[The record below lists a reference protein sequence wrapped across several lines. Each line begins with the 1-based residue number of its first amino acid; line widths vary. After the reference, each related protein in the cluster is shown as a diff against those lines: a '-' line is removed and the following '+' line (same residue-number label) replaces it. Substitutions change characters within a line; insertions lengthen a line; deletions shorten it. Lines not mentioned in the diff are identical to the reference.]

1 MKKIF
6 LLLLSV
12 SVAFVGGGSAKAS
25 VSTKMLTADVHPL
38 TVQDPDTVARDL
50 SDLED
55 VIPASATTQAQDTAY
70 YGAARQKNFNALRF
84 VLDSRHRFKGD
95 RYVHGD
101 FWNNTFIDMGGG
113 VGGFYHNT
121 NAASFTPTLSLRLGV
136 GKVISPMVSFR
147 LGFEK
152 AWAYSHASTTV
163 YNTNQYNSY
172 GGYVD
177 FLYNFSNYLL
187 GYRPERPFNVSG
199 ILGLGVQTA
208 SLHSWNNAD
217 MTAVGAST
225 SGAALDG
232 HVGVQFKFFASPYAS
247 IALEPY
253 FKVATKK
260 LNLLANPGYS
270 DPDFSYGVNFAY
282 QWNFAKQLSY
292 MANAGIFQKH
302 FNNQKR
308 YMLDNGQ
315 LQHLRYPM
323 FFDYSFGPMYV
334 GKSYNLSLRNTRG
347 FDALAAVGW
356 WLAPAAGVRAGV
368 HVTNGDW
375 KQGSIGNDDTKSLI
389 GTRGV
394 NVDFLFNPFGF
405 KRHYNWDAPVGM
417 NLLAGYEFGGMKKTA
432 ASLLGSYEGNYTAF
446 RFGGQ
451 LWMKLTNDLRLTL
464 EPTYMQTEHY
474 NGNLDRERYDEYAVK
489 LGLSL
494 LFRDKGIRNY
504 RNVESDSVLNT
515 VQRGYFLGLGLGWN
529 NTVWDWRFKG
539 YQHDLLKNA
548 VLFGGY
554 RFNKIHGI
562 RLQAEWMK
570 EAQAFFDSY
579 GSGIEKYTYNNYLLS
594 TDYQINLFNAMAG
607 YDPLRRWNV
616 YMYAGPTLLLG
627 DGGAAFAANVGGM
640 VTYNITPNLSL
651 FYSHTVYRMP
661 KTRYP
666 HHMVYTRDGIFTN
679 NLNVGI
685 MYNFDR
691 DNNIFAAASQR
702 RFFFEYGF
710 GPAYTGRTPLR
721 FRNTRGFDA
730 NASIGWWFSSAFALR
745 GGVHVTNADWQT
757 TQYANE
763 DTKLLV
769 GTRGI
774 AADLL
779 INPLGFVKDYNW
791 EMPFGF
797 NLVGGYEFGQGKRT
811 MTPYADSFEGN
822 YTALRGGVQLWAR
835 LANGLRFTLEPMVSS
850 VKLKGVNGYNYNE
863 YALKAGVA
871 VLFKR
876 QAERNYPD
884 VPSDEVR
891 NIPKKGYFLG
901 VGMGWSNTIWDWR
914 FSGYQH
920 GVLKNA
926 TIFGGYHFNELHG
939 IRLQSEWMREKIAF
953 PNYASQ
959 VKLKPNNYLLS
970 LDYQFNLYNYMAG
983 YDPSCRWN
991 VYLYGGPTLAVGDGG
1006 TKLAANVGGMVTYNL
1021 TPDVSLFYSH
1031 TIYRFN
1037 KHYYPTS
1044 LVYTRDGTYTNNLN
1058 VGIMYNFDR
1067 DNNIFAAASQRRFFF
1082 EYGFGPAYT
1091 GRTPLRFRNT
1101 RGFDANASI
1110 GWWFSSAFAL
1120 RGGVHV
1126 TNADW
1131 QTTQYANEDTKLLVG
1146 TRGIAAD
1153 LLINPLGFVKDYNWE
1168 MPFGFNLVGGYEFGQ
1183 GKRTM
1188 TPYADSF
1195 EGNYTALR
1203 GGVQLWARLANGLRF
1218 TLEPMV
1224 SSVKLKGVNGYNYNE
1239 YALKAGVAV
1248 LFKRQAER
1256 NYPDVPSDE
1265 VRNIP
1270 KKGYFL
1276 GVGMGWSNTI
1286 WDWRFSGYQH
1296 GVLKNATIF
1305 GGYHF
1310 NELHGIRLQS
1320 EWMREKIAF
1329 PNYASQV
1336 KLKPN
1341 NYLLS
1346 LDYQFNLYNYMAGYD
1361 PSCRWNVYLYGGPT
1375 LAVGDGGTKLAAN
1388 VGGMVTYN
1396 LTPDVSLFYS
1406 HTIYRFNKHYYPT
1419 SLVYTRDGTYTN
1431 NLNIGV
1437 MYSFDAFSN
1446 FLIRDDEGNPMRRPL
1461 FLEYGIG
1468 PTFMGKTPLK
1478 GFKTTGFDSKF
1489 LVGWWA
1495 NSAVGVRGGAHV
1507 TNANW
1512 EKGSFM
1518 GDDVTLLFGTRGALF
1533 DLLINP
1539 LGFVSHYDWNSPLG
1553 FNVFGGYEIG
1563 HAKKTS
1569 AGFVNTFEGNYHTFR
1584 VGGQLW
1590 AKLTND
1596 LRLTFEPTF
1605 SAIKLSAP
1613 DDNRH
1618 NQFALNVGVSMLMRS
1633 KKFRDYDETLP
1644 EEKRYNL
1651 PLQGFFVGGGFGW
1664 NNTIWRWK
1672 FSSQKGDLLKNA
1684 MAFAG
1689 YNFSTVH
1696 GVRVQGE
1703 WMREKMDNNEGAG
1716 IYTEHFNNVLVS
1728 FDYQLNALN
1737 AISGFDPARR
1747 WNVYFYG
1754 GPTMLMGTGGFKGA
1768 LNVGGQV
1775 GYSINRNLSLFYSH
1789 TVYRMPNGRYPH
1801 SQPFTKNGTF
1811 TNNLNIGLMYNFK

>member
-25 VSTKMLTADVHPL
+25 VSTKMLSADVHPL

-95 RYVHGD
+95 RYVRGD

-136 GKVISPMVSFR
+136 GKVVSPMVSFR

-375 KQGSIGNDDTKSLI
+375 KQGSIGNDDTKFLI

-432 ASLLGSYEGNYTAF
+432 ASLFGSYEGNYTAF

-515 VQRGYFLGLGLGWN
+515 VERGYFLGLGLGWN

-579 GSGIEKYTYNNYLLS
+579 GSGIEKFTYNNYLLS

-666 HHMVYTRDGIFTN
+666 HHMVYSRDGIFTN

-757 TQYANE
+757 TQYANK

-939 IRLQSEWMREKIAF
+939 
-953 PNYASQ
+953 
-959 VKLKPNNYLLS
+959 V
-970 LDYQFNLYNYMAG
+970 
-983 YDPSCRWN
+983 
-991 VYLYGGPTLAVGDGG
+991 
-1006 TKLAANVGGMVTYNL
+1006 
-1021 TPDVSLFYSH
+1021 
-1031 TIYRFN
+1031 
-1037 KHYYPTS
+1037 
-1044 LVYTRDGTYTNNLN
+1044 
-1058 VGIMYNFDR
+1058 
-1067 DNNIFAAASQRRFFF
+1067 
-1082 EYGFGPAYT
+1082 
-1091 GRTPLRFRNT
+1091 
-1101 RGFDANASI
+1101 
-1110 GWWFSSAFAL
+1110 
-1120 RGGVHV
+1120 
-1126 TNADW
+1126 
-1131 QTTQYANEDTKLLVG
+1131 
-1146 TRGIAAD
+1146 
-1153 LLINPLGFVKDYNWE
+1153 
-1168 MPFGFNLVGGYEFGQ
+1168 
-1183 GKRTM
+1183 
-1188 TPYADSF
+1188 
-1195 EGNYTALR
+1195 
-1203 GGVQLWARLANGLRF
+1203 
-1218 TLEPMV
+1218 
-1224 SSVKLKGVNGYNYNE
+1224 
-1239 YALKAGVAV
+1239 
-1248 LFKRQAER
+1248 
-1256 NYPDVPSDE
+1256 
-1265 VRNIP
+1265 
-1270 KKGYFL
+1270 
-1276 GVGMGWSNTI
+1276 
-1286 WDWRFSGYQH
+1286 
-1296 GVLKNATIF
+1296 
-1305 GGYHF
+1305 
-1310 NELHGIRLQS
+1310 RLQS

-1437 MYSFDAFSN
+1437 MYSFDAFRN

-1468 PTFMGKTPLK
+1468 PTFMSKTPLK

-1512 EKGSFM
+1512 DKGSFM

-1605 SAIKLSAP
+1605 SAIKLSAS

-1789 TVYRMPNGRYPH
+1789 TVYRMPAGRYPH

>member
-25 VSTKMLTADVHPL
+25 VSTKMLSADVHPL

-225 SGAALDG
+225 SGVALDG

-464 EPTYMQTEHY
+464 EPTYMQIEHY

-579 GSGIEKYTYNNYLLS
+579 GSGIEKFTYNNYLLS

-616 YMYAGPTLLLG
+616 YVYAGPTLLLG

-666 HHMVYTRDGIFTN
+666 HHMVYSRDGIFTN

-850 VKLKGVNGYNYNE
+850 VNLKGVNGYNYNE

-959 VKLKPNNYLLS
+959 
-970 LDYQFNLYNYMAG
+970 
-983 YDPSCRWN
+983 
-991 VYLYGGPTLAVGDGG
+991 
-1006 TKLAANVGGMVTYNL
+1006 
-1021 TPDVSLFYSH
+1021 
-1031 TIYRFN
+1031 
-1037 KHYYPTS
+1037 
-1044 LVYTRDGTYTNNLN
+1044 
-1058 VGIMYNFDR
+1058 
-1067 DNNIFAAASQRRFFF
+1067 
-1082 EYGFGPAYT
+1082 E
-1091 GRTPLRFRNT
+1091 
-1101 RGFDANASI
+1101 
-1110 GWWFSSAFAL
+1110 
-1120 RGGVHV
+1120 
-1126 TNADW
+1126 
-1131 QTTQYANEDTKLLVG
+1131 
-1146 TRGIAAD
+1146 
-1153 LLINPLGFVKDYNWE
+1153 
-1168 MPFGFNLVGGYEFGQ
+1168 
-1183 GKRTM
+1183 
-1188 TPYADSF
+1188 
-1195 EGNYTALR
+1195 
-1203 GGVQLWARLANGLRF
+1203 
-1218 TLEPMV
+1218 
-1224 SSVKLKGVNGYNYNE
+1224 
-1239 YALKAGVAV
+1239 
-1248 LFKRQAER
+1248 
-1256 NYPDVPSDE
+1256 
-1265 VRNIP
+1265 
-1270 KKGYFL
+1270 
-1276 GVGMGWSNTI
+1276 
-1286 WDWRFSGYQH
+1286 
-1296 GVLKNATIF
+1296 
-1305 GGYHF
+1305 
-1310 NELHGIRLQS
+1310 
-1320 EWMREKIAF
+1320 
-1329 PNYASQV
+1329 

-1437 MYSFDAFSN
+1437 MYSFDAFRN

-1468 PTFMGKTPLK
+1468 PTFMSKTPLK

-1512 EKGSFM
+1512 DKGSFM
-1518 GDDVTLLFGTRGALF
+1518 GDDVTLLIGTRGALF

-1605 SAIKLSAP
+1605 SAIKLSAS

-1768 LNVGGQV
+1768 LNIGGQV

-1789 TVYRMPNGRYPH
+1789 TVYRMPDGRYPH

>member
-25 VSTKMLTADVHPL
+25 VSTKMLSADVHPL

-50 SDLED
+50 SDLEA

-136 GKVISPMVSFR
+136 GKVVSPMVSFR

-432 ASLLGSYEGNYTAF
+432 ASLFGSYEGNYTAF

-464 EPTYMQTEHY
+464 EPTYMQIEHY

-570 EAQAFFDSY
+570 EAQAFFDSS
-579 GSGIEKYTYNNYLLS
+579 GSGIEKFTYNNYLLS
-594 TDYQINLFNAMAG
+594 TDYQINLFNVMAG

-616 YMYAGPTLLLG
+616 YVYVGPTLLLG

-666 HHMVYTRDGIFTN
+666 HHMVYARDGIF
-679 NLNVGI
+679 
-685 MYNFDR
+685 
-691 DNNIFAAASQR
+691 
-702 RFFFEYGF
+702 
-710 GPAYTGRTPLR
+710 
-721 FRNTRGFDA
+721 
-730 NASIGWWFSSAFALR
+730 
-745 GGVHVTNADWQT
+745 
-757 TQYANE
+757 
-763 DTKLLV
+763 
-769 GTRGI
+769 
-774 AADLL
+774 
-779 INPLGFVKDYNW
+779 
-791 EMPFGF
+791 
-797 NLVGGYEFGQGKRT
+797 
-811 MTPYADSFEGN
+811 
-822 YTALRGGVQLWAR
+822 
-835 LANGLRFTLEPMVSS
+835 
-850 VKLKGVNGYNYNE
+850 
-863 YALKAGVA
+863 
-871 VLFKR
+871 
-876 QAERNYPD
+876 
-884 VPSDEVR
+884 
-891 NIPKKGYFLG
+891 
-901 VGMGWSNTIWDWR
+901 
-914 FSGYQH
+914 
-920 GVLKNA
+920 
-926 TIFGGYHFNELHG
+926 
-939 IRLQSEWMREKIAF
+939 
-953 PNYASQ
+953 
-959 VKLKPNNYLLS
+959 
-970 LDYQFNLYNYMAG
+970 
-983 YDPSCRWN
+983 
-991 VYLYGGPTLAVGDGG
+991 
-1006 TKLAANVGGMVTYNL
+1006 
-1021 TPDVSLFYSH
+1021 
-1031 TIYRFN
+1031 
-1037 KHYYPTS
+1037 
-1044 LVYTRDGTYTNNLN
+1044 TNNLN

-1437 MYSFDAFSN
+1437 MYSFDAFRN

-1468 PTFMGKTPLK
+1468 PTFMSKTPLK

-1495 NSAVGVRGGAHV
+1495 NSAIGVRGGAHV

-1512 EKGSFM
+1512 DKGSFM
-1518 GDDVTLLFGTRGALF
+1518 GDDVTLLIGTRGALF

-1605 SAIKLSAP
+1605 SAIKLSAS

-1644 EEKRYNL
+1644 EEMRYNL

-1703 WMREKMDNNEGAG
+1703 WMREKLDNNEGAG

-1789 TVYRMPNGRYPH
+1789 TVYRMPDGRYPH

>member
-25 VSTKMLTADVHPL
+25 VSTKMLSADVHPL
-38 TVQDPDTVARDL
+38 TMQDPDTIARDL

-95 RYVHGD
+95 RYVRGD

-136 GKVISPMVSFR
+136 GKVVSPMVSFR

-570 EAQAFFDSY
+570 EAQAFFDSS
-579 GSGIEKYTYNNYLLS
+579 GSGIEKFTYNNYLLS

-616 YMYAGPTLLLG
+616 YVYVGPTLLLG

-835 LANGLRFTLEPMVSS
+835 LANGLRFTLEPMISS

-953 PNYASQ
+953 PGNGSLTAI
-959 VKLKPNNYLLS
+959 KPNNYLLS

-1218 TLEPMV
+1218 TLEPMI

-1329 PNYASQV
+1329 PGNGSLTAI
-1336 KLKPN
+1336 KPN

-1437 MYSFDAFSN
+1437 MYSFDAFRN

-1468 PTFMGKTPLK
+1468 PTFMSKTPLK

-1512 EKGSFM
+1512 DKGSFM
-1518 GDDVTLLFGTRGALF
+1518 GDDVTLLIGTRGVLF

-1569 AGFVNTFEGNYHTFR
+1569 AGFVSTFEGNYHTFR

-1596 LRLTFEPTF
+1596 LRLTLEPTF
-1605 SAIKLSAP
+1605 SAIKLSAS

-1789 TVYRMPNGRYPH
+1789 TVYRMPDGRYPH

>member
-25 VSTKMLTADVHPL
+25 VSTKMLSADVHPL
-38 TVQDPDTVARDL
+38 TMQDPDTVARDL

-95 RYVHGD
+95 RYVRGD

-136 GKVISPMVSFR
+136 GKVVSPMVSFR

-152 AWAYSHASTTV
+152 TWAYSHASTTV

-432 ASLLGSYEGNYTAF
+432 ASLFGSYEGNYTAF

-570 EAQAFFDSY
+570 EAQAFFNSY
-579 GSGIEKYTYNNYLLS
+579 GSGIEKFTYNNYLLS

-666 HHMVYTRDGIFTN
+666 HHMVYSRDGIF
-679 NLNVGI
+679 
-685 MYNFDR
+685 
-691 DNNIFAAASQR
+691 
-702 RFFFEYGF
+702 
-710 GPAYTGRTPLR
+710 
-721 FRNTRGFDA
+721 
-730 NASIGWWFSSAFALR
+730 
-745 GGVHVTNADWQT
+745 
-757 TQYANE
+757 
-763 DTKLLV
+763 
-769 GTRGI
+769 
-774 AADLL
+774 
-779 INPLGFVKDYNW
+779 
-791 EMPFGF
+791 
-797 NLVGGYEFGQGKRT
+797 
-811 MTPYADSFEGN
+811 
-822 YTALRGGVQLWAR
+822 
-835 LANGLRFTLEPMVSS
+835 
-850 VKLKGVNGYNYNE
+850 
-863 YALKAGVA
+863 
-871 VLFKR
+871 
-876 QAERNYPD
+876 
-884 VPSDEVR
+884 
-891 NIPKKGYFLG
+891 
-901 VGMGWSNTIWDWR
+901 
-914 FSGYQH
+914 
-920 GVLKNA
+920 
-926 TIFGGYHFNELHG
+926 
-939 IRLQSEWMREKIAF
+939 
-953 PNYASQ
+953 
-959 VKLKPNNYLLS
+959 
-970 LDYQFNLYNYMAG
+970 
-983 YDPSCRWN
+983 
-991 VYLYGGPTLAVGDGG
+991 
-1006 TKLAANVGGMVTYNL
+1006 
-1021 TPDVSLFYSH
+1021 
-1031 TIYRFN
+1031 
-1037 KHYYPTS
+1037 
-1044 LVYTRDGTYTNNLN
+1044 TNNLN

-1437 MYSFDAFSN
+1437 MYSFDAFRN

-1468 PTFMGKTPLK
+1468 PTFMSKTPLK

-1512 EKGSFM
+1512 DKGSFM
-1518 GDDVTLLFGTRGALF
+1518 GDDVTLLIGTRGALF

-1605 SAIKLSAP
+1605 SAIKLSAS

-1703 WMREKMDNNEGAG
+1703 WMREKLDNNEGAG

-1789 TVYRMPNGRYPH
+1789 TVYRMPAGRYPH

>member
-12 SVAFVGGGSAKAS
+12 SVAFVVGGSAKAS
-25 VSTKMLTADVHPL
+25 VSTKMLSADVHPL
-38 TVQDPDTVARDL
+38 TVQEPDTVARDL

-163 YNTNQYNSY
+163 YNTNQYNSH

-464 EPTYMQTEHY
+464 EPTYMQIEHY

-529 NTVWDWRFKG
+529 NTVWEWRFKG

-579 GSGIEKYTYNNYLLS
+579 GSGIEKFTYNNYLLS

-651 FYSHTVYRMP
+651 FYSHTIYRMP

-679 NLNVGI
+679 NLNVGV

-959 VKLKPNNYLLS
+959 EKLKPNNYLLS

-983 YDPSCRWN
+983 YDP
-991 VYLYGGPTLAVGDGG
+991 A
-1006 TKLAANVGGMVTYNL
+1006 
-1021 TPDVSLFYSH
+1021 
-1031 TIYRFN
+1031 
-1037 KHYYPTS
+1037 
-1044 LVYTRDGTYTNNLN
+1044 
-1058 VGIMYNFDR
+1058 
-1067 DNNIFAAASQRRFFF
+1067 
-1082 EYGFGPAYT
+1082 
-1091 GRTPLRFRNT
+1091 
-1101 RGFDANASI
+1101 
-1110 GWWFSSAFAL
+1110 
-1120 RGGVHV
+1120 
-1126 TNADW
+1126 
-1131 QTTQYANEDTKLLVG
+1131 
-1146 TRGIAAD
+1146 
-1153 LLINPLGFVKDYNWE
+1153 
-1168 MPFGFNLVGGYEFGQ
+1168 
-1183 GKRTM
+1183 
-1188 TPYADSF
+1188 
-1195 EGNYTALR
+1195 
-1203 GGVQLWARLANGLRF
+1203 
-1218 TLEPMV
+1218 
-1224 SSVKLKGVNGYNYNE
+1224 
-1239 YALKAGVAV
+1239 
-1248 LFKRQAER
+1248 
-1256 NYPDVPSDE
+1256 
-1265 VRNIP
+1265 
-1270 KKGYFL
+1270 
-1276 GVGMGWSNTI
+1276 
-1286 WDWRFSGYQH
+1286 
-1296 GVLKNATIF
+1296 
-1305 GGYHF
+1305 
-1310 NELHGIRLQS
+1310 
-1320 EWMREKIAF
+1320 
-1329 PNYASQV
+1329 
-1336 KLKPN
+1336 
-1341 NYLLS
+1341 
-1346 LDYQFNLYNYMAGYD
+1346 
-1361 PSCRWNVYLYGGPT
+1361 CRWNVYLYGGPT

-1437 MYSFDAFSN
+1437 MYSFDAFRN

-1468 PTFMGKTPLK
+1468 LTFMSKTPLK

-1605 SAIKLSAP
+1605 SAIKLSAS

-1633 KKFRDYDETLP
+1633 KKFRNYDETLP

-1728 FDYQLNALN
+1728 FNYQLNALN

-1768 LNVGGQV
+1768 LNIGGQV

-1789 TVYRMPNGRYPH
+1789 TVYRMPDGRYPH

>member
-25 VSTKMLTADVHPL
+25 VSTKMLSADVHPL

-95 RYVHGD
+95 RYVRGD

-136 GKVISPMVSFR
+136 GKVVSPMVSFR

-432 ASLLGSYEGNYTAF
+432 ASLFGSYEGNYTAF

-464 EPTYMQTEHY
+464 EPTYMQIEHY

-579 GSGIEKYTYNNYLLS
+579 GSGIEKFTYNNYLLS

-616 YMYAGPTLLLG
+616 YVYAGPTLLLG

-666 HHMVYTRDGIFTN
+666 HHMVYSRDGIF
-679 NLNVGI
+679 
-685 MYNFDR
+685 
-691 DNNIFAAASQR
+691 
-702 RFFFEYGF
+702 
-710 GPAYTGRTPLR
+710 
-721 FRNTRGFDA
+721 
-730 NASIGWWFSSAFALR
+730 
-745 GGVHVTNADWQT
+745 
-757 TQYANE
+757 
-763 DTKLLV
+763 
-769 GTRGI
+769 
-774 AADLL
+774 
-779 INPLGFVKDYNW
+779 
-791 EMPFGF
+791 
-797 NLVGGYEFGQGKRT
+797 
-811 MTPYADSFEGN
+811 
-822 YTALRGGVQLWAR
+822 
-835 LANGLRFTLEPMVSS
+835 
-850 VKLKGVNGYNYNE
+850 
-863 YALKAGVA
+863 
-871 VLFKR
+871 
-876 QAERNYPD
+876 
-884 VPSDEVR
+884 
-891 NIPKKGYFLG
+891 
-901 VGMGWSNTIWDWR
+901 
-914 FSGYQH
+914 
-920 GVLKNA
+920 
-926 TIFGGYHFNELHG
+926 
-939 IRLQSEWMREKIAF
+939 
-953 PNYASQ
+953 
-959 VKLKPNNYLLS
+959 
-970 LDYQFNLYNYMAG
+970 
-983 YDPSCRWN
+983 
-991 VYLYGGPTLAVGDGG
+991 
-1006 TKLAANVGGMVTYNL
+1006 
-1021 TPDVSLFYSH
+1021 
-1031 TIYRFN
+1031 
-1037 KHYYPTS
+1037 
-1044 LVYTRDGTYTNNLN
+1044 TNNLN

-1437 MYSFDAFSN
+1437 MYSFDAFRN

-1468 PTFMGKTPLK
+1468 PTFMSKTPLK

-1512 EKGSFM
+1512 DKGSFM

-1605 SAIKLSAP
+1605 SAIKLSAS

-1768 LNVGGQV
+1768 LNIGGQV

>member
-25 VSTKMLTADVHPL
+25 VSTKMLSADVHPL
-38 TVQDPDTVARDL
+38 TMQDPDTVARDL

-55 VIPASATTQAQDTAY
+55 VIPTSATTQAQDTAY

-95 RYVHGD
+95 RYVRGD

-136 GKVISPMVSFR
+136 GKVVSPMVSFR

-432 ASLLGSYEGNYTAF
+432 ASLFGSYEGNYTAF

-464 EPTYMQTEHY
+464 EPTYMQIEHY

-515 VQRGYFLGLGLGWN
+515 VERGYFLGLGLGWN

-570 EAQAFFDSY
+570 EAQAFFDSS
-579 GSGIEKYTYNNYLLS
+579 GSGIEKFTYNNYLLS

-616 YMYAGPTLLLG
+616 YVYAGPTLLLG

-666 HHMVYTRDGIFTN
+666 HHMVYSRDGIF
-679 NLNVGI
+679 
-685 MYNFDR
+685 
-691 DNNIFAAASQR
+691 
-702 RFFFEYGF
+702 
-710 GPAYTGRTPLR
+710 
-721 FRNTRGFDA
+721 
-730 NASIGWWFSSAFALR
+730 
-745 GGVHVTNADWQT
+745 
-757 TQYANE
+757 
-763 DTKLLV
+763 
-769 GTRGI
+769 
-774 AADLL
+774 
-779 INPLGFVKDYNW
+779 
-791 EMPFGF
+791 
-797 NLVGGYEFGQGKRT
+797 
-811 MTPYADSFEGN
+811 
-822 YTALRGGVQLWAR
+822 
-835 LANGLRFTLEPMVSS
+835 
-850 VKLKGVNGYNYNE
+850 
-863 YALKAGVA
+863 
-871 VLFKR
+871 
-876 QAERNYPD
+876 
-884 VPSDEVR
+884 
-891 NIPKKGYFLG
+891 
-901 VGMGWSNTIWDWR
+901 
-914 FSGYQH
+914 
-920 GVLKNA
+920 
-926 TIFGGYHFNELHG
+926 
-939 IRLQSEWMREKIAF
+939 
-953 PNYASQ
+953 
-959 VKLKPNNYLLS
+959 
-970 LDYQFNLYNYMAG
+970 
-983 YDPSCRWN
+983 
-991 VYLYGGPTLAVGDGG
+991 
-1006 TKLAANVGGMVTYNL
+1006 
-1021 TPDVSLFYSH
+1021 
-1031 TIYRFN
+1031 
-1037 KHYYPTS
+1037 
-1044 LVYTRDGTYTNNLN
+1044 TNNLN

-1437 MYSFDAFSN
+1437 MYSFDAFRN

-1468 PTFMGKTPLK
+1468 PTFMSKTPLK

-1495 NSAVGVRGGAHV
+1495 NSAVGIRGGAHV

-1512 EKGSFM
+1512 DKGSFM
-1518 GDDVTLLFGTRGALF
+1518 GDDVTLLIGTRGALF

-1605 SAIKLSAP
+1605 SAIKLSAS

-1789 TVYRMPNGRYPH
+1789 TVYRMPAGRYPH

>member
-25 VSTKMLTADVHPL
+25 VSTKMLSADVHPL

-95 RYVHGD
+95 RYVRGD

-464 EPTYMQTEHY
+464 EPTYMQIEHY

-579 GSGIEKYTYNNYLLS
+579 GSGIEKFTYNNYLLS

-616 YMYAGPTLLLG
+616 YVYAGPTLLLG

-666 HHMVYTRDGIFTN
+666 HHMVYSRDGIFTN

-774 AADLL
+774 TADLL

-811 MTPYADSFEGN
+811 MTPN
-822 YTALRGGVQLWAR
+822 
-835 LANGLRFTLEPMVSS
+835 
-850 VKLKGVNGYNYNE
+850 
-863 YALKAGVA
+863 
-871 VLFKR
+871 
-876 QAERNYPD
+876 
-884 VPSDEVR
+884 
-891 NIPKKGYFLG
+891 
-901 VGMGWSNTIWDWR
+901 
-914 FSGYQH
+914 
-920 GVLKNA
+920 
-926 TIFGGYHFNELHG
+926 
-939 IRLQSEWMREKIAF
+939 
-953 PNYASQ
+953 
-959 VKLKPNNYLLS
+959 
-970 LDYQFNLYNYMAG
+970 
-983 YDPSCRWN
+983 
-991 VYLYGGPTLAVGDGG
+991 
-1006 TKLAANVGGMVTYNL
+1006 
-1021 TPDVSLFYSH
+1021 
-1031 TIYRFN
+1031 
-1037 KHYYPTS
+1037 
-1044 LVYTRDGTYTNNLN
+1044 
-1058 VGIMYNFDR
+1058 
-1067 DNNIFAAASQRRFFF
+1067 
-1082 EYGFGPAYT
+1082 
-1091 GRTPLRFRNT
+1091 
-1101 RGFDANASI
+1101 
-1110 GWWFSSAFAL
+1110 
-1120 RGGVHV
+1120 
-1126 TNADW
+1126 
-1131 QTTQYANEDTKLLVG
+1131 
-1146 TRGIAAD
+1146 
-1153 LLINPLGFVKDYNWE
+1153 
-1168 MPFGFNLVGGYEFGQ
+1168 
-1183 GKRTM
+1183 
-1188 TPYADSF
+1188 ADSF

-1437 MYSFDAFSN
+1437 MYSFDAFRN

-1468 PTFMGKTPLK
+1468 PTFMSKTPLK

-1512 EKGSFM
+1512 DKGSFM
-1518 GDDVTLLFGTRGALF
+1518 GDDVTLLIGTRGALF

-1605 SAIKLSAP
+1605 SAIKLSAS

-1789 TVYRMPNGRYPH
+1789 TVYRMPAGRYPH

>member
-1 MKKIF
+1 
-6 LLLLSV
+6 
-12 SVAFVGGGSAKAS
+12 
-25 VSTKMLTADVHPL
+25 
-38 TVQDPDTVARDL
+38 
-50 SDLED
+50 
-55 VIPASATTQAQDTAY
+55 
-70 YGAARQKNFNALRF
+70 
-84 VLDSRHRFKGD
+84 
-95 RYVHGD
+95 
-101 FWNNTFIDMGGG
+101 
-113 VGGFYHNT
+113 
-121 NAASFTPTLSLRLGV
+121 
-136 GKVISPMVSFR
+136 
-147 LGFEK
+147 
-152 AWAYSHASTTV
+152 
-163 YNTNQYNSY
+163 
-172 GGYVD
+172 
-177 FLYNFSNYLL
+177 
-187 GYRPERPFNVSG
+187 
-199 ILGLGVQTA
+199 
-208 SLHSWNNAD
+208 
-217 MTAVGAST
+217 
-225 SGAALDG
+225 
-232 HVGVQFKFFASPYAS
+232 
-247 IALEPY
+247 
-253 FKVATKK
+253 
-260 LNLLANPGYS
+260 
-270 DPDFSYGVNFAY
+270 
-282 QWNFAKQLSY
+282 
-292 MANAGIFQKH
+292 
-302 FNNQKR
+302 
-308 YMLDNGQ
+308 
-315 LQHLRYPM
+315 
-323 FFDYSFGPMYV
+323 MYV

-375 KQGSIGNDDTKSLI
+375 KQGSIGNDDTKFLI

-405 KRHYNWDAPVGM
+405 KRHYNWDSPVGM

-432 ASLLGSYEGNYTAF
+432 ASLFGSYEGNYTAF

-579 GSGIEKYTYNNYLLS
+579 GSGIEKFTYNNYLLS

-953 PNYASQ
+953 PGNG
-959 VKLKPNNYLLS
+959 S
-970 LDYQFNLYNYMAG
+970 L
-983 YDPSCRWN
+983 
-991 VYLYGGPTLAVGDGG
+991 
-1006 TKLAANVGGMVTYNL
+1006 
-1021 TPDVSLFYSH
+1021 
-1031 TIYRFN
+1031 
-1037 KHYYPTS
+1037 
-1044 LVYTRDGTYTNNLN
+1044 
-1058 VGIMYNFDR
+1058 
-1067 DNNIFAAASQRRFFF
+1067 
-1082 EYGFGPAYT
+1082 
-1091 GRTPLRFRNT
+1091 
-1101 RGFDANASI
+1101 
-1110 GWWFSSAFAL
+1110 
-1120 RGGVHV
+1120 
-1126 TNADW
+1126 
-1131 QTTQYANEDTKLLVG
+1131 
-1146 TRGIAAD
+1146 
-1153 LLINPLGFVKDYNWE
+1153 
-1168 MPFGFNLVGGYEFGQ
+1168 
-1183 GKRTM
+1183 
-1188 TPYADSF
+1188 
-1195 EGNYTALR
+1195 TA
-1203 GGVQLWARLANGLRF
+1203 
-1218 TLEPMV
+1218 
-1224 SSVKLKGVNGYNYNE
+1224 
-1239 YALKAGVAV
+1239 
-1248 LFKRQAER
+1248 
-1256 NYPDVPSDE
+1256 
-1265 VRNIP
+1265 I
-1270 KKGYFL
+1270 
-1276 GVGMGWSNTI
+1276 
-1286 WDWRFSGYQH
+1286 
-1296 GVLKNATIF
+1296 
-1305 GGYHF
+1305 
-1310 NELHGIRLQS
+1310 
-1320 EWMREKIAF
+1320 
-1329 PNYASQV
+1329 
-1336 KLKPN
+1336 KPN

-1437 MYSFDAFSN
+1437 MYSFDAFRN

-1468 PTFMGKTPLK
+1468 PTFMSKTPLK

-1512 EKGSFM
+1512 DKGSFM
-1518 GDDVTLLFGTRGALF
+1518 GDDVTLLIGTRGALF

-1605 SAIKLSAP
+1605 SAIKLSAS

-1754 GPTMLMGTGGFKGA
+1754 GPMMLMGTGGFKGA

-1789 TVYRMPNGRYPH
+1789 TVYRMPAGRYPH

>member
-25 VSTKMLTADVHPL
+25 VSTKMLSADVHPL
-38 TVQDPDTVARDL
+38 TMQDPDTVARDL

-55 VIPASATTQAQDTAY
+55 VIPTSATTQAQDTAY

-95 RYVHGD
+95 RYVRGD

-121 NAASFTPTLSLRLGV
+121 NVASFTPTLSLRLGV

-432 ASLLGSYEGNYTAF
+432 ASLFGSYEGNYTAF

-579 GSGIEKYTYNNYLLS
+579 GSGIEKFTYNNYLLS

-651 FYSHTVYRMP
+651 FYSHTIYRMP

-863 YALKAGVA
+863 
-871 VLFKR
+871 
-876 QAERNYPD
+876 N
-884 VPSDEVR
+884 
-891 NIPKKGYFLG
+891 
-901 VGMGWSNTIWDWR
+901 
-914 FSGYQH
+914 
-920 GVLKNA
+920 
-926 TIFGGYHFNELHG
+926 
-939 IRLQSEWMREKIAF
+939 
-953 PNYASQ
+953 
-959 VKLKPNNYLLS
+959 
-970 LDYQFNLYNYMAG
+970 
-983 YDPSCRWN
+983 
-991 VYLYGGPTLAVGDGG
+991 
-1006 TKLAANVGGMVTYNL
+1006 
-1021 TPDVSLFYSH
+1021 
-1031 TIYRFN
+1031 
-1037 KHYYPTS
+1037 
-1044 LVYTRDGTYTNNLN
+1044 
-1058 VGIMYNFDR
+1058 
-1067 DNNIFAAASQRRFFF
+1067 
-1082 EYGFGPAYT
+1082 
-1091 GRTPLRFRNT
+1091 
-1101 RGFDANASI
+1101 
-1110 GWWFSSAFAL
+1110 
-1120 RGGVHV
+1120 
-1126 TNADW
+1126 
-1131 QTTQYANEDTKLLVG
+1131 
-1146 TRGIAAD
+1146 
-1153 LLINPLGFVKDYNWE
+1153 
-1168 MPFGFNLVGGYEFGQ
+1168 
-1183 GKRTM
+1183 
-1188 TPYADSF
+1188 
-1195 EGNYTALR
+1195 
-1203 GGVQLWARLANGLRF
+1203 
-1218 TLEPMV
+1218 
-1224 SSVKLKGVNGYNYNE
+1224 
-1239 YALKAGVAV
+1239 ALKAGVAV

-1437 MYSFDAFSN
+1437 MYSFDAFRN
-1446 FLIRDDEGNPMRRPL
+1446 FLIRDDEGNPMHRPL

-1468 PTFMGKTPLK
+1468 PTFMSKTPLK

-1512 EKGSFM
+1512 DKGSFM
-1518 GDDVTLLFGTRGALF
+1518 GDDVTLLIGTRGALF

-1605 SAIKLSAP
+1605 SAIKLSAS

-1703 WMREKMDNNEGAG
+1703 WMREKLDNNEGAG

-1789 TVYRMPNGRYPH
+1789 TVYRMPAGRYPH

>member
-12 SVAFVGGGSAKAS
+12 SVAFVGGGSANAS
-25 VSTKMLTADVHPL
+25 VSTKMLSADVHPL

-136 GKVISPMVSFR
+136 GKVVSPMVSFR

-464 EPTYMQTEHY
+464 EPTYMQIEHY

-529 NTVWDWRFKG
+529 NTVWEWRFKG

-570 EAQAFFDSY
+570 EAQAFFDSS
-579 GSGIEKYTYNNYLLS
+579 GSGIEKFTYNNYLLS

-651 FYSHTVYRMP
+651 FYSHTIYRMP

-679 NLNVGI
+679 NLNVG
-685 MYNFDR
+685 
-691 DNNIFAAASQR
+691 
-702 RFFFEYGF
+702 
-710 GPAYTGRTPLR
+710 
-721 FRNTRGFDA
+721 
-730 NASIGWWFSSAFALR
+730 
-745 GGVHVTNADWQT
+745 V
-757 TQYANE
+757 
-763 DTKLLV
+763 
-769 GTRGI
+769 
-774 AADLL
+774 
-779 INPLGFVKDYNW
+779 
-791 EMPFGF
+791 
-797 NLVGGYEFGQGKRT
+797 
-811 MTPYADSFEGN
+811 
-822 YTALRGGVQLWAR
+822 
-835 LANGLRFTLEPMVSS
+835 
-850 VKLKGVNGYNYNE
+850 
-863 YALKAGVA
+863 
-871 VLFKR
+871 
-876 QAERNYPD
+876 
-884 VPSDEVR
+884 
-891 NIPKKGYFLG
+891 
-901 VGMGWSNTIWDWR
+901 
-914 FSGYQH
+914 
-920 GVLKNA
+920 
-926 TIFGGYHFNELHG
+926 
-939 IRLQSEWMREKIAF
+939 
-953 PNYASQ
+953 
-959 VKLKPNNYLLS
+959 
-970 LDYQFNLYNYMAG
+970 
-983 YDPSCRWN
+983 
-991 VYLYGGPTLAVGDGG
+991 
-1006 TKLAANVGGMVTYNL
+1006 
-1021 TPDVSLFYSH
+1021 
-1031 TIYRFN
+1031 
-1037 KHYYPTS
+1037 
-1044 LVYTRDGTYTNNLN
+1044 
-1058 VGIMYNFDR
+1058 MYNFDR

-1437 MYSFDAFSN
+1437 MYSFDAFRN

-1468 PTFMGKTPLK
+1468 PTFMSKTPLK

-1512 EKGSFM
+1512 DKGSFM
-1518 GDDVTLLFGTRGALF
+1518 GDDVTLLIGTRGALF

-1605 SAIKLSAP
+1605 SAIKLSAS

-1789 TVYRMPNGRYPH
+1789 TVYRMPAGRYPH

>member
-25 VSTKMLTADVHPL
+25 VSTKMLSADVHPL
-38 TVQDPDTVARDL
+38 IVQDPDTVARDL

-136 GKVISPMVSFR
+136 GKVLSPMVSFR

-217 MTAVGAST
+217 MAAVGAST

-432 ASLLGSYEGNYTAF
+432 ASLFGSYEGNYTAF

-464 EPTYMQTEHY
+464 EPTYMQIEHY

-529 NTVWDWRFKG
+529 NTVWEWRFKG

-579 GSGIEKYTYNNYLLS
+579 GSGIEKFTYNNYLLS

-651 FYSHTVYRMP
+651 FYSHTIYRMP

-757 TQYANE
+757 TQYAN
-763 DTKLLV
+763 K
-769 GTRGI
+769 
-774 AADLL
+774 
-779 INPLGFVKDYNW
+779 
-791 EMPFGF
+791 
-797 NLVGGYEFGQGKRT
+797 
-811 MTPYADSFEGN
+811 
-822 YTALRGGVQLWAR
+822 
-835 LANGLRFTLEPMVSS
+835 
-850 VKLKGVNGYNYNE
+850 
-863 YALKAGVA
+863 
-871 VLFKR
+871 
-876 QAERNYPD
+876 
-884 VPSDEVR
+884 
-891 NIPKKGYFLG
+891 
-901 VGMGWSNTIWDWR
+901 
-914 FSGYQH
+914 
-920 GVLKNA
+920 
-926 TIFGGYHFNELHG
+926 
-939 IRLQSEWMREKIAF
+939 
-953 PNYASQ
+953 
-959 VKLKPNNYLLS
+959 
-970 LDYQFNLYNYMAG
+970 
-983 YDPSCRWN
+983 
-991 VYLYGGPTLAVGDGG
+991 
-1006 TKLAANVGGMVTYNL
+1006 
-1021 TPDVSLFYSH
+1021 
-1031 TIYRFN
+1031 
-1037 KHYYPTS
+1037 
-1044 LVYTRDGTYTNNLN
+1044 
-1058 VGIMYNFDR
+1058 
-1067 DNNIFAAASQRRFFF
+1067 
-1082 EYGFGPAYT
+1082 
-1091 GRTPLRFRNT
+1091 
-1101 RGFDANASI
+1101 
-1110 GWWFSSAFAL
+1110 
-1120 RGGVHV
+1120 
-1126 TNADW
+1126 
-1131 QTTQYANEDTKLLVG
+1131 DTKLLVG

-1437 MYSFDAFSN
+1437 MYSFDAFRN

-1468 PTFMGKTPLK
+1468 PTFMSKTPLK

-1512 EKGSFM
+1512 DKGSFM
-1518 GDDVTLLFGTRGALF
+1518 GNDVTLLIGTRGALF
-1533 DLLINP
+1533 DLLVNP

-1605 SAIKLSAP
+1605 SAIKLSAS

-1703 WMREKMDNNEGAG
+1703 WMREKLDNNEGAG

-1754 GPTMLMGTGGFKGA
+1754 GPTVLMGTGGFKGA

-1789 TVYRMPNGRYPH
+1789 TVYRMPAGRYPH

>member
-25 VSTKMLTADVHPL
+25 VSTKMLSADVHPL

-95 RYVHGD
+95 RYVRGD

-136 GKVISPMVSFR
+136 GKVVSPMVSFR

-375 KQGSIGNDDTKSLI
+375 KQGSIGNDDTKFLI

-405 KRHYNWDAPVGM
+405 KRHYNWDASVGM

-432 ASLLGSYEGNYTAF
+432 ASLFGSYEGNYTAF

-562 RLQAEWMK
+562 HLQAEWMK

-579 GSGIEKYTYNNYLLS
+579 GSGIEKFTYNNYLLS

-1437 MYSFDAFSN
+1437 MYSFDAFRN

-1468 PTFMGKTPLK
+1468 PTFMSKTPLK

-1512 EKGSFM
+1512 DKGSFM
-1518 GDDVTLLFGTRGALF
+1518 GDDVTLLIGTRGALF

-1605 SAIKLSAP
+1605 SAIKLSAS

-1618 NQFALNVGVSMLMRS
+1618 NQFTLNVGVSMLMRS

-1768 LNVGGQV
+1768 LNIGGQV

>member
-25 VSTKMLTADVHPL
+25 VSTKMLSADVHPL
-38 TVQDPDTVARDL
+38 TMQDPDTVARDL

-95 RYVHGD
+95 RYVRGD

-432 ASLLGSYEGNYTAF
+432 ASMFGSYEGNYTAF

-464 EPTYMQTEHY
+464 EPTYMQIEHY

-539 YQHDLLKNA
+539 YQHDLLKNV

-579 GSGIEKYTYNNYLLS
+579 GSGIEKFTYNNYLLS

-616 YMYAGPTLLLG
+616 YVYAGPTLLLG

-666 HHMVYTRDGIFTN
+666 HHMVYSRDGIF
-679 NLNVGI
+679 
-685 MYNFDR
+685 
-691 DNNIFAAASQR
+691 
-702 RFFFEYGF
+702 
-710 GPAYTGRTPLR
+710 
-721 FRNTRGFDA
+721 
-730 NASIGWWFSSAFALR
+730 
-745 GGVHVTNADWQT
+745 
-757 TQYANE
+757 
-763 DTKLLV
+763 
-769 GTRGI
+769 
-774 AADLL
+774 
-779 INPLGFVKDYNW
+779 
-791 EMPFGF
+791 
-797 NLVGGYEFGQGKRT
+797 
-811 MTPYADSFEGN
+811 
-822 YTALRGGVQLWAR
+822 
-835 LANGLRFTLEPMVSS
+835 
-850 VKLKGVNGYNYNE
+850 
-863 YALKAGVA
+863 
-871 VLFKR
+871 
-876 QAERNYPD
+876 
-884 VPSDEVR
+884 
-891 NIPKKGYFLG
+891 
-901 VGMGWSNTIWDWR
+901 
-914 FSGYQH
+914 
-920 GVLKNA
+920 
-926 TIFGGYHFNELHG
+926 
-939 IRLQSEWMREKIAF
+939 
-953 PNYASQ
+953 
-959 VKLKPNNYLLS
+959 
-970 LDYQFNLYNYMAG
+970 
-983 YDPSCRWN
+983 
-991 VYLYGGPTLAVGDGG
+991 
-1006 TKLAANVGGMVTYNL
+1006 
-1021 TPDVSLFYSH
+1021 
-1031 TIYRFN
+1031 
-1037 KHYYPTS
+1037 
-1044 LVYTRDGTYTNNLN
+1044 TNNLN

-1437 MYSFDAFSN
+1437 MYSFDAFRN

-1468 PTFMGKTPLK
+1468 PTFMSKTPLK

-1512 EKGSFM
+1512 DKGSFM
-1518 GDDVTLLFGTRGALF
+1518 GDDVTLLIGTRGALF

-1605 SAIKLSAP
+1605 SAIKLSAS

-1789 TVYRMPNGRYPH
+1789 TVYRMPDGRYPH

>member
-25 VSTKMLTADVHPL
+25 VSTKMLSADVHPL

-95 RYVHGD
+95 RYVRGD

-136 GKVISPMVSFR
+136 GKVVSPMVSFR

-375 KQGSIGNDDTKSLI
+375 KQGSIGNNDTKSLI

-432 ASLLGSYEGNYTAF
+432 ASLFGSYEGNYTAF

-616 YMYAGPTLLLG
+616 YVYAGPTLLLG

-666 HHMVYTRDGIFTN
+666 HHMVYSRDGIF
-679 NLNVGI
+679 
-685 MYNFDR
+685 
-691 DNNIFAAASQR
+691 
-702 RFFFEYGF
+702 
-710 GPAYTGRTPLR
+710 
-721 FRNTRGFDA
+721 
-730 NASIGWWFSSAFALR
+730 
-745 GGVHVTNADWQT
+745 
-757 TQYANE
+757 
-763 DTKLLV
+763 
-769 GTRGI
+769 
-774 AADLL
+774 
-779 INPLGFVKDYNW
+779 
-791 EMPFGF
+791 
-797 NLVGGYEFGQGKRT
+797 
-811 MTPYADSFEGN
+811 
-822 YTALRGGVQLWAR
+822 
-835 LANGLRFTLEPMVSS
+835 
-850 VKLKGVNGYNYNE
+850 
-863 YALKAGVA
+863 
-871 VLFKR
+871 
-876 QAERNYPD
+876 
-884 VPSDEVR
+884 
-891 NIPKKGYFLG
+891 
-901 VGMGWSNTIWDWR
+901 
-914 FSGYQH
+914 
-920 GVLKNA
+920 
-926 TIFGGYHFNELHG
+926 
-939 IRLQSEWMREKIAF
+939 
-953 PNYASQ
+953 
-959 VKLKPNNYLLS
+959 
-970 LDYQFNLYNYMAG
+970 
-983 YDPSCRWN
+983 
-991 VYLYGGPTLAVGDGG
+991 
-1006 TKLAANVGGMVTYNL
+1006 
-1021 TPDVSLFYSH
+1021 
-1031 TIYRFN
+1031 
-1037 KHYYPTS
+1037 
-1044 LVYTRDGTYTNNLN
+1044 TNNLN

-1437 MYSFDAFSN
+1437 MYSFDAFRN

-1468 PTFMGKTPLK
+1468 PTFMSKTPLK

-1512 EKGSFM
+1512 DKGSFM

-1569 AGFVNTFEGNYHTFR
+1569 AGFVSTFEGNYHTFR

-1605 SAIKLSAP
+1605 SAIKLSAS

-1768 LNVGGQV
+1768 LNIGGQV

>member
-25 VSTKMLTADVHPL
+25 VSTKMLSADVHPL

-95 RYVHGD
+95 RYVRGD

-121 NAASFTPTLSLRLGV
+121 NVASFTPTLSLRLGV

-432 ASLLGSYEGNYTAF
+432 ASMFGSYEGNYTAF

-464 EPTYMQTEHY
+464 EPTYMQIEHY

-515 VQRGYFLGLGLGWN
+515 VERGYFLGLGLGWN

-570 EAQAFFDSY
+570 EAQAFFDSS
-579 GSGIEKYTYNNYLLS
+579 GSGIEKFTYNNYLLS

-616 YMYAGPTLLLG
+616 YVYAGPTLLLG

-666 HHMVYTRDGIFTN
+666 HHMVYSRDGIFTN

-983 YDPSCRWN
+983 YDPACRWN

-1361 PSCRWNVYLYGGPT
+1361 PACRWNVYLYGGPT

-1437 MYSFDAFSN
+1437 MYSFDAFRN

-1468 PTFMGKTPLK
+1468 PTFMSKTPLK

-1512 EKGSFM
+1512 DKGSFM
-1518 GDDVTLLFGTRGALF
+1518 GDDVTLLIGTRGVLF

-1605 SAIKLSAP
+1605 SAIKLSAS

-1633 KKFRDYDETLP
+1633 KKFRDYDEILP

-1768 LNVGGQV
+1768 LNIGGQV

>member
-25 VSTKMLTADVHPL
+25 VSTKMLSADVHPL
-38 TVQDPDTVARDL
+38 IVQDPDTVARDL

-95 RYVHGD
+95 RYVRGD

-136 GKVISPMVSFR
+136 GKVVSPMVSFR

-432 ASLLGSYEGNYTAF
+432 ASMFGSYEGNYTAF

-464 EPTYMQTEHY
+464 EPTYMQIEHY

-515 VQRGYFLGLGLGWN
+515 VERGYFLGLGLGWN

-570 EAQAFFDSY
+570 EAQAFFDSS
-579 GSGIEKYTYNNYLLS
+579 GSGIEKFTYNNYLLS

-616 YMYAGPTLLLG
+616 YVYAGPTLLLG

-666 HHMVYTRDGIFTN
+666 HHMVYSRDGIFTN

-1437 MYSFDAFSN
+1437 MYSFDAFRN

-1468 PTFMGKTPLK
+1468 PTFMSKTPLK

-1518 GDDVTLLFGTRGALF
+1518 GDDVTLLIGTRGALF

-1605 SAIKLSAP
+1605 SAIKLSAS

-1789 TVYRMPNGRYPH
+1789 TVYRMPAGRYPH

>member
-25 VSTKMLTADVHPL
+25 VSTKMLSVDVHPL
-38 TVQDPDTVARDL
+38 TVQDLDTVARDL

-84 VLDSRHRFKGD
+84 VLDSHHRFKGD
-95 RYVHGD
+95 RYVRGD

-136 GKVISPMVSFR
+136 GKVVSPMVSFR

-247 IALEPY
+247 IVLEPY

-432 ASLLGSYEGNYTAF
+432 ASLFGSYEGNYTAF

-464 EPTYMQTEHY
+464 EPTYMQIEHY

-570 EAQAFFDSY
+570 EAQAFFDSS
-579 GSGIEKYTYNNYLLS
+579 GSGIEKFTYNNYLLS

-970 LDYQFNLYNYMAG
+970 FDYQFNLYNYMAG

-1346 LDYQFNLYNYMAGYD
+1346 FDYQFNLYNYMAGYD

-1437 MYSFDAFSN
+1437 MYSFDAFRN

-1468 PTFMGKTPLK
+1468 PTFMSKTPLK

-1512 EKGSFM
+1512 DKGSFM
-1518 GDDVTLLFGTRGALF
+1518 GDDVTLLIGTRGALF

-1605 SAIKLSAP
+1605 SAIKLSAS

-1789 TVYRMPNGRYPH
+1789 TVYRMPDGRYPH

>member
-25 VSTKMLTADVHPL
+25 VSTKMLSAGVHPL
-38 TVQDPDTVARDL
+38 TVQDSDTIARDL
-50 SDLED
+50 SELED

-95 RYVHGD
+95 RYVRGD

-136 GKVISPMVSFR
+136 GKVVSPMVSFR

-177 FLYNFSNYLL
+177 FLYSFSNYLL

-432 ASLLGSYEGNYTAF
+432 ASMFGSYEGNYTAF

-651 FYSHTVYRMP
+651 FYSHTIYRMP

-1058 VGIMYNFDR
+1058 
-1067 DNNIFAAASQRRFFF
+1067 
-1082 EYGFGPAYT
+1082 
-1091 GRTPLRFRNT
+1091 
-1101 RGFDANASI
+1101 
-1110 GWWFSSAFAL
+1110 
-1120 RGGVHV
+1120 
-1126 TNADW
+1126 
-1131 QTTQYANEDTKLLVG
+1131 
-1146 TRGIAAD
+1146 
-1153 LLINPLGFVKDYNWE
+1153 
-1168 MPFGFNLVGGYEFGQ
+1168 
-1183 GKRTM
+1183 
-1188 TPYADSF
+1188 
-1195 EGNYTALR
+1195 
-1203 GGVQLWARLANGLRF
+1203 
-1218 TLEPMV
+1218 
-1224 SSVKLKGVNGYNYNE
+1224 
-1239 YALKAGVAV
+1239 
-1248 LFKRQAER
+1248 
-1256 NYPDVPSDE
+1256 
-1265 VRNIP
+1265 
-1270 KKGYFL
+1270 
-1276 GVGMGWSNTI
+1276 
-1286 WDWRFSGYQH
+1286 
-1296 GVLKNATIF
+1296 
-1305 GGYHF
+1305 
-1310 NELHGIRLQS
+1310 
-1320 EWMREKIAF
+1320 
-1329 PNYASQV
+1329 
-1336 KLKPN
+1336 
-1341 NYLLS
+1341 
-1346 LDYQFNLYNYMAGYD
+1346 
-1361 PSCRWNVYLYGGPT
+1361 
-1375 LAVGDGGTKLAAN
+1375 
-1388 VGGMVTYN
+1388 
-1396 LTPDVSLFYS
+1396 
-1406 HTIYRFNKHYYPT
+1406 
-1419 SLVYTRDGTYTN
+1419 
-1431 NLNIGV
+1431 IGV
-1437 MYSFDAFSN
+1437 MYSFDAFRN

-1468 PTFMGKTPLK
+1468 PTFMSKTPLK

-1518 GDDVTLLFGTRGALF
+1518 GDDVTLLIGTRGALF

-1605 SAIKLSAP
+1605 SAIKLSAS

-1768 LNVGGQV
+1768 LNIGGQV

>member
-25 VSTKMLTADVHPL
+25 VSTKMLSADVHPL
-38 TVQDPDTVARDL
+38 TVQEPDTVARDL

-292 MANAGIFQKH
+292 MGNAGIFQKH

-432 ASLLGSYEGNYTAF
+432 ASLFGSYEGNYTAF

-529 NTVWDWRFKG
+529 NTVWEWRFKG

-579 GSGIEKYTYNNYLLS
+579 GSGIEKFTYNNYLLS

-651 FYSHTVYRMP
+651 FYSHTIYRMP

-666 HHMVYTRDGIFTN
+666 HHMVYTHDGIF
-679 NLNVGI
+679 
-685 MYNFDR
+685 
-691 DNNIFAAASQR
+691 
-702 RFFFEYGF
+702 
-710 GPAYTGRTPLR
+710 
-721 FRNTRGFDA
+721 
-730 NASIGWWFSSAFALR
+730 
-745 GGVHVTNADWQT
+745 
-757 TQYANE
+757 
-763 DTKLLV
+763 
-769 GTRGI
+769 
-774 AADLL
+774 
-779 INPLGFVKDYNW
+779 
-791 EMPFGF
+791 
-797 NLVGGYEFGQGKRT
+797 
-811 MTPYADSFEGN
+811 
-822 YTALRGGVQLWAR
+822 
-835 LANGLRFTLEPMVSS
+835 
-850 VKLKGVNGYNYNE
+850 
-863 YALKAGVA
+863 
-871 VLFKR
+871 
-876 QAERNYPD
+876 
-884 VPSDEVR
+884 
-891 NIPKKGYFLG
+891 
-901 VGMGWSNTIWDWR
+901 
-914 FSGYQH
+914 
-920 GVLKNA
+920 
-926 TIFGGYHFNELHG
+926 
-939 IRLQSEWMREKIAF
+939 
-953 PNYASQ
+953 
-959 VKLKPNNYLLS
+959 
-970 LDYQFNLYNYMAG
+970 
-983 YDPSCRWN
+983 
-991 VYLYGGPTLAVGDGG
+991 
-1006 TKLAANVGGMVTYNL
+1006 
-1021 TPDVSLFYSH
+1021 
-1031 TIYRFN
+1031 
-1037 KHYYPTS
+1037 
-1044 LVYTRDGTYTNNLN
+1044 TNNLN

-1437 MYSFDAFSN
+1437 MYSFDAFRN

-1468 PTFMGKTPLK
+1468 PTFMSKTPLK

-1518 GDDVTLLFGTRGALF
+1518 GDDVTLLIGTRGALF

-1563 HAKKTS
+1563 HAKKTI

-1605 SAIKLSAP
+1605 SAIKLSAS

-1789 TVYRMPNGRYPH
+1789 TVYRMPAGRYPH

>member
-38 TVQDPDTVARDL
+38 IVQDPDTVARDL

-136 GKVISPMVSFR
+136 GKVVSPMVSFR

-292 MANAGIFQKH
+292 MGNAGIFQKH

-432 ASLLGSYEGNYTAF
+432 ASLFGSYEGNYTAF

-464 EPTYMQTEHY
+464 EPTYMQIEHY

-529 NTVWDWRFKG
+529 NTVWEWRFKG

-579 GSGIEKYTYNNYLLS
+579 GSDIEKFTYNNYLLS

-651 FYSHTVYRMP
+651 FYSHTIYRMP

-779 INPLGFVKDYNW
+779 INPLGFVK
-791 EMPFGF
+791 E
-797 NLVGGYEFGQGKRT
+797 
-811 MTPYADSFEGN
+811 
-822 YTALRGGVQLWAR
+822 
-835 LANGLRFTLEPMVSS
+835 
-850 VKLKGVNGYNYNE
+850 
-863 YALKAGVA
+863 
-871 VLFKR
+871 
-876 QAERNYPD
+876 
-884 VPSDEVR
+884 
-891 NIPKKGYFLG
+891 
-901 VGMGWSNTIWDWR
+901 
-914 FSGYQH
+914 
-920 GVLKNA
+920 
-926 TIFGGYHFNELHG
+926 
-939 IRLQSEWMREKIAF
+939 
-953 PNYASQ
+953 
-959 VKLKPNNYLLS
+959 
-970 LDYQFNLYNYMAG
+970 
-983 YDPSCRWN
+983 
-991 VYLYGGPTLAVGDGG
+991 
-1006 TKLAANVGGMVTYNL
+1006 
-1021 TPDVSLFYSH
+1021 
-1031 TIYRFN
+1031 
-1037 KHYYPTS
+1037 
-1044 LVYTRDGTYTNNLN
+1044 
-1058 VGIMYNFDR
+1058 
-1067 DNNIFAAASQRRFFF
+1067 
-1082 EYGFGPAYT
+1082 
-1091 GRTPLRFRNT
+1091 
-1101 RGFDANASI
+1101 
-1110 GWWFSSAFAL
+1110 
-1120 RGGVHV
+1120 
-1126 TNADW
+1126 
-1131 QTTQYANEDTKLLVG
+1131 
-1146 TRGIAAD
+1146 
-1153 LLINPLGFVKDYNWE
+1153 YNWE

-1437 MYSFDAFSN
+1437 MYSFDAFRN

-1468 PTFMGKTPLK
+1468 PTFMSKTPLK

-1512 EKGSFM
+1512 DKGSFM
-1518 GDDVTLLFGTRGALF
+1518 GDDVTLLIGTRGALF

-1605 SAIKLSAP
+1605 SAIKLSAS

-1789 TVYRMPNGRYPH
+1789 TVYRMPAGRYPH

>member
-25 VSTKMLTADVHPL
+25 VSTKMLSVDVHPL
-38 TVQDPDTVARDL
+38 TVQDLDTVARDL

-95 RYVHGD
+95 RYVRGD

-136 GKVISPMVSFR
+136 GKVVSPMVSFR

-247 IALEPY
+247 IVLEPY

-464 EPTYMQTEHY
+464 EPTYMQIEHY

-515 VQRGYFLGLGLGWN
+515 VERGYFLGLGLGWN

-539 YQHDLLKNA
+539 YQHDLLKNV

-570 EAQAFFDSY
+570 EAQAFFDSS
-579 GSGIEKYTYNNYLLS
+579 GSGIEKFTYNNYLLS

-651 FYSHTVYRMP
+651 FYSHTIYRMP

-779 INPLGFVKDYNW
+779 INPLGFVKDYNR

-953 PNYASQ
+953 PNYA
-959 VKLKPNNYLLS
+959 
-970 LDYQFNLYNYMAG
+970 
-983 YDPSCRWN
+983 
-991 VYLYGGPTLAVGDGG
+991 
-1006 TKLAANVGGMVTYNL
+1006 
-1021 TPDVSLFYSH
+1021 
-1031 TIYRFN
+1031 I
-1037 KHYYPTS
+1037 
-1044 LVYTRDGTYTNNLN
+1044 
-1058 VGIMYNFDR
+1058 
-1067 DNNIFAAASQRRFFF
+1067 
-1082 EYGFGPAYT
+1082 
-1091 GRTPLRFRNT
+1091 
-1101 RGFDANASI
+1101 
-1110 GWWFSSAFAL
+1110 
-1120 RGGVHV
+1120 
-1126 TNADW
+1126 
-1131 QTTQYANEDTKLLVG
+1131 
-1146 TRGIAAD
+1146 
-1153 LLINPLGFVKDYNWE
+1153 
-1168 MPFGFNLVGGYEFGQ
+1168 
-1183 GKRTM
+1183 
-1188 TPYADSF
+1188 
-1195 EGNYTALR
+1195 
-1203 GGVQLWARLANGLRF
+1203 
-1218 TLEPMV
+1218 
-1224 SSVKLKGVNGYNYNE
+1224 
-1239 YALKAGVAV
+1239 
-1248 LFKRQAER
+1248 
-1256 NYPDVPSDE
+1256 
-1265 VRNIP
+1265 
-1270 KKGYFL
+1270 
-1276 GVGMGWSNTI
+1276 
-1286 WDWRFSGYQH
+1286 
-1296 GVLKNATIF
+1296 
-1305 GGYHF
+1305 
-1310 NELHGIRLQS
+1310 
-1320 EWMREKIAF
+1320 
-1329 PNYASQV
+1329 QV

-1437 MYSFDAFSN
+1437 MYSFDAFRN

-1468 PTFMGKTPLK
+1468 PTFMSKTPLK

-1495 NSAVGVRGGAHV
+1495 NSAVGIRGGAHV

-1512 EKGSFM
+1512 DKGSFM
-1518 GDDVTLLFGTRGALF
+1518 GDDVTLLIGTRGALF

-1569 AGFVNTFEGNYHTFR
+1569 AGFVSTFEGNYHTFR

-1605 SAIKLSAP
+1605 SAIKLSAS

-1633 KKFRDYDETLP
+1633 KKFRDYDESLP

-1789 TVYRMPNGRYPH
+1789 TVYRMPDGRYPH

>member
-25 VSTKMLTADVHPL
+25 VSTKMLSVGVHPL
-38 TVQDPDTVARDL
+38 IVQDPDTIARDL
-50 SDLED
+50 SELED

-95 RYVHGD
+95 SYVRGD

-136 GKVISPMVSFR
+136 GKVVSPMVSFR

-177 FLYNFSNYLL
+177 FLYNFSNYFL

-282 QWNFAKQLSY
+282 QWNFVKQLSY

-464 EPTYMQTEHY
+464 EPTYMQIEHY

-529 NTVWDWRFKG
+529 NTVWEWRFKG
-539 YQHDLLKNA
+539 YQHDLLKNV

-579 GSGIEKYTYNNYLLS
+579 GSGIEKFTYNNYLLS

-651 FYSHTVYRMP
+651 FYSHTIYRMP

-901 VGMGWSNTIWDWR
+901 VGMGWSNTIWNWR

-953 PNYASQ
+953 PNY
-959 VKLKPNNYLLS
+959 
-970 LDYQFNLYNYMAG
+970 G
-983 YDPSCRWN
+983 
-991 VYLYGGPTLAVGDGG
+991 
-1006 TKLAANVGGMVTYNL
+1006 
-1021 TPDVSLFYSH
+1021 
-1031 TIYRFN
+1031 
-1037 KHYYPTS
+1037 
-1044 LVYTRDGTYTNNLN
+1044 
-1058 VGIMYNFDR
+1058 
-1067 DNNIFAAASQRRFFF
+1067 
-1082 EYGFGPAYT
+1082 
-1091 GRTPLRFRNT
+1091 
-1101 RGFDANASI
+1101 
-1110 GWWFSSAFAL
+1110 
-1120 RGGVHV
+1120 
-1126 TNADW
+1126 
-1131 QTTQYANEDTKLLVG
+1131 
-1146 TRGIAAD
+1146 
-1153 LLINPLGFVKDYNWE
+1153 
-1168 MPFGFNLVGGYEFGQ
+1168 
-1183 GKRTM
+1183 
-1188 TPYADSF
+1188 
-1195 EGNYTALR
+1195 
-1203 GGVQLWARLANGLRF
+1203 
-1218 TLEPMV
+1218 
-1224 SSVKLKGVNGYNYNE
+1224 
-1239 YALKAGVAV
+1239 
-1248 LFKRQAER
+1248 
-1256 NYPDVPSDE
+1256 
-1265 VRNIP
+1265 
-1270 KKGYFL
+1270 
-1276 GVGMGWSNTI
+1276 
-1286 WDWRFSGYQH
+1286 
-1296 GVLKNATIF
+1296 
-1305 GGYHF
+1305 
-1310 NELHGIRLQS
+1310 
-1320 EWMREKIAF
+1320 
-1329 PNYASQV
+1329 SQV

-1437 MYSFDAFSN
+1437 MYSFDAFRN

-1468 PTFMGKTPLK
+1468 PTFMSKTPLK

-1512 EKGSFM
+1512 DKGSFM

-1605 SAIKLSAP
+1605 SAIKLSAS

-1789 TVYRMPNGRYPH
+1789 TVYRMPDGRYPH

>member
-25 VSTKMLTADVHPL
+25 VSTKMLSADVHPL
-38 TVQDPDTVARDL
+38 TMQDPDTVARDL

-95 RYVHGD
+95 RYVRGD

-136 GKVISPMVSFR
+136 GKVVSSMVSFR

-464 EPTYMQTEHY
+464 EPTYMQIEHY

-529 NTVWDWRFKG
+529 NTVWEWRFKG

-579 GSGIEKYTYNNYLLS
+579 GSGIEKFTYNNYLLS
-594 TDYQINLFNAMAG
+594 TDYQINLFNVMAG

-616 YMYAGPTLLLG
+616 YVYVGPTLLLG

-666 HHMVYTRDGIFTN
+666 HHMVYARDGIFTN

-953 PNYASQ
+953 PNYA
-959 VKLKPNNYLLS
+959 
-970 LDYQFNLYNYMAG
+970 
-983 YDPSCRWN
+983 
-991 VYLYGGPTLAVGDGG
+991 
-1006 TKLAANVGGMVTYNL
+1006 
-1021 TPDVSLFYSH
+1021 
-1031 TIYRFN
+1031 I
-1037 KHYYPTS
+1037 
-1044 LVYTRDGTYTNNLN
+1044 
-1058 VGIMYNFDR
+1058 
-1067 DNNIFAAASQRRFFF
+1067 
-1082 EYGFGPAYT
+1082 
-1091 GRTPLRFRNT
+1091 
-1101 RGFDANASI
+1101 
-1110 GWWFSSAFAL
+1110 
-1120 RGGVHV
+1120 
-1126 TNADW
+1126 
-1131 QTTQYANEDTKLLVG
+1131 
-1146 TRGIAAD
+1146 
-1153 LLINPLGFVKDYNWE
+1153 
-1168 MPFGFNLVGGYEFGQ
+1168 
-1183 GKRTM
+1183 
-1188 TPYADSF
+1188 
-1195 EGNYTALR
+1195 
-1203 GGVQLWARLANGLRF
+1203 
-1218 TLEPMV
+1218 
-1224 SSVKLKGVNGYNYNE
+1224 
-1239 YALKAGVAV
+1239 
-1248 LFKRQAER
+1248 
-1256 NYPDVPSDE
+1256 
-1265 VRNIP
+1265 
-1270 KKGYFL
+1270 
-1276 GVGMGWSNTI
+1276 
-1286 WDWRFSGYQH
+1286 
-1296 GVLKNATIF
+1296 
-1305 GGYHF
+1305 
-1310 NELHGIRLQS
+1310 
-1320 EWMREKIAF
+1320 
-1329 PNYASQV
+1329 QV

-1437 MYSFDAFSN
+1437 MYSFDAFRN

-1468 PTFMGKTPLK
+1468 PTFMSKTPLK

-1512 EKGSFM
+1512 DKGSFM

-1605 SAIKLSAP
+1605 SAIKLSAS

-1703 WMREKMDNNEGAG
+1703 WMREKLDNNEGAG

-1789 TVYRMPNGRYPH
+1789 TVYRMPAGRYPH

>member
-25 VSTKMLTADVHPL
+25 VSTKMLSADVHPL
-38 TVQDPDTVARDL
+38 IVQDPDTVARDL

-95 RYVHGD
+95 RYVRGD

-136 GKVISPMVSFR
+136 GKVVSPMVSFR

-394 NVDFLFNPFGF
+394 NVDFFFNPFGF

-417 NLLAGYEFGGMKKTA
+417 NFLAGYEFGGMKKTA
-432 ASLLGSYEGNYTAF
+432 ASMFGSYEGNYTAF

-529 NTVWDWRFKG
+529 NTVWEWRFKG

-579 GSGIEKYTYNNYLLS
+579 GSGIEKFTYNNYLLS
-594 TDYQINLFNAMAG
+594 TNYQINLFNAMAG

-651 FYSHTVYRMP
+651 FYSHTIYRMP

-983 YDPSCRWN
+983 YDP
-991 VYLYGGPTLAVGDGG
+991 A
-1006 TKLAANVGGMVTYNL
+1006 
-1021 TPDVSLFYSH
+1021 
-1031 TIYRFN
+1031 
-1037 KHYYPTS
+1037 
-1044 LVYTRDGTYTNNLN
+1044 
-1058 VGIMYNFDR
+1058 
-1067 DNNIFAAASQRRFFF
+1067 
-1082 EYGFGPAYT
+1082 
-1091 GRTPLRFRNT
+1091 
-1101 RGFDANASI
+1101 
-1110 GWWFSSAFAL
+1110 
-1120 RGGVHV
+1120 
-1126 TNADW
+1126 
-1131 QTTQYANEDTKLLVG
+1131 
-1146 TRGIAAD
+1146 
-1153 LLINPLGFVKDYNWE
+1153 
-1168 MPFGFNLVGGYEFGQ
+1168 
-1183 GKRTM
+1183 
-1188 TPYADSF
+1188 
-1195 EGNYTALR
+1195 
-1203 GGVQLWARLANGLRF
+1203 
-1218 TLEPMV
+1218 
-1224 SSVKLKGVNGYNYNE
+1224 
-1239 YALKAGVAV
+1239 
-1248 LFKRQAER
+1248 
-1256 NYPDVPSDE
+1256 
-1265 VRNIP
+1265 
-1270 KKGYFL
+1270 
-1276 GVGMGWSNTI
+1276 
-1286 WDWRFSGYQH
+1286 
-1296 GVLKNATIF
+1296 
-1305 GGYHF
+1305 
-1310 NELHGIRLQS
+1310 
-1320 EWMREKIAF
+1320 
-1329 PNYASQV
+1329 
-1336 KLKPN
+1336 
-1341 NYLLS
+1341 
-1346 LDYQFNLYNYMAGYD
+1346 
-1361 PSCRWNVYLYGGPT
+1361 CRWNVYLYGGPT

-1437 MYSFDAFSN
+1437 MYSFDAFRN

-1468 PTFMGKTPLK
+1468 PTFMSKTPLK

-1569 AGFVNTFEGNYHTFR
+1569 VGFVNTFEGNYHTFR

-1596 LRLTFEPTF
+1596 LRLTLEPTF
-1605 SAIKLSAP
+1605 SAIKLSAS

-1768 LNVGGQV
+1768 LNIGGQV

>member
-25 VSTKMLTADVHPL
+25 VSTKMLSADVHPL
-38 TVQDPDTVARDL
+38 TMQDPDTVARDL

-55 VIPASATTQAQDTAY
+55 VIPTSATTQAQDTAY

-95 RYVHGD
+95 RYVRGD

-136 GKVISPMVSFR
+136 GKVVSPMVSFR

-432 ASLLGSYEGNYTAF
+432 ASLFGSYEGNYTAF

-464 EPTYMQTEHY
+464 EPTYMQIEHY

-515 VQRGYFLGLGLGWN
+515 IQRGYFLGLGLGWN
-529 NTVWDWRFKG
+529 NTVWEWRFKG

-579 GSGIEKYTYNNYLLS
+579 GSGIEKFTYNNYLLS

-1058 VGIMYNFDR
+1058 
-1067 DNNIFAAASQRRFFF
+1067 
-1082 EYGFGPAYT
+1082 
-1091 GRTPLRFRNT
+1091 
-1101 RGFDANASI
+1101 
-1110 GWWFSSAFAL
+1110 
-1120 RGGVHV
+1120 
-1126 TNADW
+1126 
-1131 QTTQYANEDTKLLVG
+1131 
-1146 TRGIAAD
+1146 
-1153 LLINPLGFVKDYNWE
+1153 
-1168 MPFGFNLVGGYEFGQ
+1168 
-1183 GKRTM
+1183 
-1188 TPYADSF
+1188 
-1195 EGNYTALR
+1195 
-1203 GGVQLWARLANGLRF
+1203 
-1218 TLEPMV
+1218 
-1224 SSVKLKGVNGYNYNE
+1224 
-1239 YALKAGVAV
+1239 
-1248 LFKRQAER
+1248 
-1256 NYPDVPSDE
+1256 
-1265 VRNIP
+1265 
-1270 KKGYFL
+1270 
-1276 GVGMGWSNTI
+1276 
-1286 WDWRFSGYQH
+1286 
-1296 GVLKNATIF
+1296 
-1305 GGYHF
+1305 
-1310 NELHGIRLQS
+1310 
-1320 EWMREKIAF
+1320 
-1329 PNYASQV
+1329 
-1336 KLKPN
+1336 
-1341 NYLLS
+1341 
-1346 LDYQFNLYNYMAGYD
+1346 
-1361 PSCRWNVYLYGGPT
+1361 
-1375 LAVGDGGTKLAAN
+1375 
-1388 VGGMVTYN
+1388 
-1396 LTPDVSLFYS
+1396 
-1406 HTIYRFNKHYYPT
+1406 
-1419 SLVYTRDGTYTN
+1419 
-1431 NLNIGV
+1431 IGV
-1437 MYSFDAFSN
+1437 MYSFDAFRN

-1468 PTFMGKTPLK
+1468 PTFMSKTPLK

-1495 NSAVGVRGGAHV
+1495 NSAVGIRGGAHV

-1512 EKGSFM
+1512 DKGSFM
-1518 GDDVTLLFGTRGALF
+1518 GDDVTLLIGTRGALF

-1569 AGFVNTFEGNYHTFR
+1569 AGFVSTFEGNYHTFR

-1605 SAIKLSAP
+1605 SAIKLSAS

-1633 KKFRDYDETLP
+1633 KKFRDYDESLP

-1789 TVYRMPNGRYPH
+1789 TVYRMPDGRYPH

>member
-25 VSTKMLTADVHPL
+25 VSTKMLSADVHPL
-38 TVQDPDTVARDL
+38 TVQDPDTIARDL
-50 SDLED
+50 SELED

-95 RYVHGD
+95 RYVRGD
-101 FWNNTFIDMGGG
+101 FWNSTFIDMGGG

-136 GKVISPMVSFR
+136 GKVVSPMVSFR

-432 ASLLGSYEGNYTAF
+432 ASLFGSYEGNYTAF

-464 EPTYMQTEHY
+464 EPTYMQIEHY

-570 EAQAFFDSY
+570 EAQAFFDSS
-579 GSGIEKYTYNNYLLS
+579 GSGIEKFTYNNYLLS
-594 TDYQINLFNAMAG
+594 TDYQINLFNVMAG

-616 YMYAGPTLLLG
+616 YVYVGPTLLLG

-666 HHMVYTRDGIFTN
+666 HHMVYARDGIFTN

-953 PNYASQ
+953 PNYA
-959 VKLKPNNYLLS
+959 
-970 LDYQFNLYNYMAG
+970 
-983 YDPSCRWN
+983 
-991 VYLYGGPTLAVGDGG
+991 
-1006 TKLAANVGGMVTYNL
+1006 
-1021 TPDVSLFYSH
+1021 
-1031 TIYRFN
+1031 I
-1037 KHYYPTS
+1037 
-1044 LVYTRDGTYTNNLN
+1044 
-1058 VGIMYNFDR
+1058 
-1067 DNNIFAAASQRRFFF
+1067 
-1082 EYGFGPAYT
+1082 
-1091 GRTPLRFRNT
+1091 
-1101 RGFDANASI
+1101 
-1110 GWWFSSAFAL
+1110 
-1120 RGGVHV
+1120 
-1126 TNADW
+1126 
-1131 QTTQYANEDTKLLVG
+1131 
-1146 TRGIAAD
+1146 
-1153 LLINPLGFVKDYNWE
+1153 
-1168 MPFGFNLVGGYEFGQ
+1168 
-1183 GKRTM
+1183 
-1188 TPYADSF
+1188 
-1195 EGNYTALR
+1195 
-1203 GGVQLWARLANGLRF
+1203 
-1218 TLEPMV
+1218 
-1224 SSVKLKGVNGYNYNE
+1224 
-1239 YALKAGVAV
+1239 
-1248 LFKRQAER
+1248 
-1256 NYPDVPSDE
+1256 
-1265 VRNIP
+1265 
-1270 KKGYFL
+1270 
-1276 GVGMGWSNTI
+1276 
-1286 WDWRFSGYQH
+1286 
-1296 GVLKNATIF
+1296 
-1305 GGYHF
+1305 
-1310 NELHGIRLQS
+1310 
-1320 EWMREKIAF
+1320 
-1329 PNYASQV
+1329 QV

-1437 MYSFDAFSN
+1437 MYSFDAFRN

-1468 PTFMGKTPLK
+1468 PTFMSKTPLK

-1512 EKGSFM
+1512 DKGSFM

-1605 SAIKLSAP
+1605 SAIKLSAS

-1703 WMREKMDNNEGAG
+1703 WMREKLDNNEGAG

-1789 TVYRMPNGRYPH
+1789 TVYRMPAGRYPH

>member
-25 VSTKMLTADVHPL
+25 VSTKMLSADVHPL
-38 TVQDPDTVARDL
+38 IVQDPDTVARDL

-95 RYVHGD
+95 RYVRGD

-136 GKVISPMVSFR
+136 GKVVSPMVSFR

-432 ASLLGSYEGNYTAF
+432 ASMFGSYEGNYTAF

-464 EPTYMQTEHY
+464 EPTYMQIEHY

-515 VQRGYFLGLGLGWN
+515 VERGYFLGLGLGWN
-529 NTVWDWRFKG
+529 NTVWEWRFKG

-579 GSGIEKYTYNNYLLS
+579 GSGIEKFTYNNYLLS

-616 YMYAGPTLLLG
+616 YMYVGPTLLLG

-666 HHMVYTRDGIFTN
+666 HHMVYSRDGIF
-679 NLNVGI
+679 
-685 MYNFDR
+685 
-691 DNNIFAAASQR
+691 
-702 RFFFEYGF
+702 
-710 GPAYTGRTPLR
+710 
-721 FRNTRGFDA
+721 
-730 NASIGWWFSSAFALR
+730 
-745 GGVHVTNADWQT
+745 
-757 TQYANE
+757 
-763 DTKLLV
+763 
-769 GTRGI
+769 
-774 AADLL
+774 
-779 INPLGFVKDYNW
+779 
-791 EMPFGF
+791 
-797 NLVGGYEFGQGKRT
+797 
-811 MTPYADSFEGN
+811 
-822 YTALRGGVQLWAR
+822 
-835 LANGLRFTLEPMVSS
+835 
-850 VKLKGVNGYNYNE
+850 
-863 YALKAGVA
+863 
-871 VLFKR
+871 
-876 QAERNYPD
+876 
-884 VPSDEVR
+884 
-891 NIPKKGYFLG
+891 
-901 VGMGWSNTIWDWR
+901 
-914 FSGYQH
+914 
-920 GVLKNA
+920 
-926 TIFGGYHFNELHG
+926 
-939 IRLQSEWMREKIAF
+939 
-953 PNYASQ
+953 
-959 VKLKPNNYLLS
+959 
-970 LDYQFNLYNYMAG
+970 
-983 YDPSCRWN
+983 
-991 VYLYGGPTLAVGDGG
+991 
-1006 TKLAANVGGMVTYNL
+1006 
-1021 TPDVSLFYSH
+1021 
-1031 TIYRFN
+1031 
-1037 KHYYPTS
+1037 
-1044 LVYTRDGTYTNNLN
+1044 TNNLN

-1437 MYSFDAFSN
+1437 MYSFDAFRN

-1468 PTFMGKTPLK
+1468 PTFMSKTPLK

-1512 EKGSFM
+1512 DKGRFM
-1518 GDDVTLLFGTRGALF
+1518 GDDVTLLIGTRGALF

-1605 SAIKLSAP
+1605 SAIKLSAS

-1703 WMREKMDNNEGAG
+1703 WMREKLDNNEGAG

-1789 TVYRMPNGRYPH
+1789 TVYRMPAGRYPH

>member
-25 VSTKMLTADVHPL
+25 VSTKMLSADVHPL

-95 RYVHGD
+95 RYVRGD

-432 ASLLGSYEGNYTAF
+432 ASMFGSYEGNYTAF

-464 EPTYMQTEHY
+464 EPTYMQIEHY

-515 VQRGYFLGLGLGWN
+515 VERGYFLGLGLGWN
-529 NTVWDWRFKG
+529 NTVWEWRFKG

-579 GSGIEKYTYNNYLLS
+579 GSGIEKFTYNNYLLS

-616 YMYAGPTLLLG
+616 YMYVGPTLLLG

-666 HHMVYTRDGIFTN
+666 HHMVYSRDGIF
-679 NLNVGI
+679 
-685 MYNFDR
+685 
-691 DNNIFAAASQR
+691 
-702 RFFFEYGF
+702 
-710 GPAYTGRTPLR
+710 
-721 FRNTRGFDA
+721 
-730 NASIGWWFSSAFALR
+730 
-745 GGVHVTNADWQT
+745 
-757 TQYANE
+757 
-763 DTKLLV
+763 
-769 GTRGI
+769 
-774 AADLL
+774 
-779 INPLGFVKDYNW
+779 
-791 EMPFGF
+791 
-797 NLVGGYEFGQGKRT
+797 
-811 MTPYADSFEGN
+811 
-822 YTALRGGVQLWAR
+822 
-835 LANGLRFTLEPMVSS
+835 
-850 VKLKGVNGYNYNE
+850 
-863 YALKAGVA
+863 
-871 VLFKR
+871 
-876 QAERNYPD
+876 
-884 VPSDEVR
+884 
-891 NIPKKGYFLG
+891 
-901 VGMGWSNTIWDWR
+901 
-914 FSGYQH
+914 
-920 GVLKNA
+920 
-926 TIFGGYHFNELHG
+926 
-939 IRLQSEWMREKIAF
+939 
-953 PNYASQ
+953 
-959 VKLKPNNYLLS
+959 
-970 LDYQFNLYNYMAG
+970 
-983 YDPSCRWN
+983 
-991 VYLYGGPTLAVGDGG
+991 
-1006 TKLAANVGGMVTYNL
+1006 
-1021 TPDVSLFYSH
+1021 
-1031 TIYRFN
+1031 
-1037 KHYYPTS
+1037 
-1044 LVYTRDGTYTNNLN
+1044 TNNLN

-1437 MYSFDAFSN
+1437 MYSFDAFRN

-1468 PTFMGKTPLK
+1468 PTFMSKTPLK

-1512 EKGSFM
+1512 DKGSFM
-1518 GDDVTLLFGTRGALF
+1518 GDDVTLLIGTRGALF

-1605 SAIKLSAP
+1605 SAIKLSAS

-1633 KKFRDYDETLP
+1633 KKFRDYDETLS

-1789 TVYRMPNGRYPH
+1789 TVYRMPAGRYPH

>member
-25 VSTKMLTADVHPL
+25 VSTKMLSADVHPL

-95 RYVHGD
+95 RYVRGD

-136 GKVISPMVSFR
+136 GKVVSPMVSFR

-187 GYRPERPFNVSG
+187 GYRPERPFKVSG

-375 KQGSIGNDDTKSLI
+375 KQGSIGNDDTKFLI

-432 ASLLGSYEGNYTAF
+432 ASLFGSYEGNYTAF

-464 EPTYMQTEHY
+464 EPTYMQIEHY

-539 YQHDLLKNA
+539 YQHDLLKNV

-579 GSGIEKYTYNNYLLS
+579 GSGIEKFTYNNYLLS

-651 FYSHTVYRMP
+651 FYSHTIYRMP

-666 HHMVYTRDGIFTN
+666 HHMVYSRDGIF
-679 NLNVGI
+679 
-685 MYNFDR
+685 
-691 DNNIFAAASQR
+691 
-702 RFFFEYGF
+702 
-710 GPAYTGRTPLR
+710 
-721 FRNTRGFDA
+721 
-730 NASIGWWFSSAFALR
+730 
-745 GGVHVTNADWQT
+745 
-757 TQYANE
+757 
-763 DTKLLV
+763 
-769 GTRGI
+769 
-774 AADLL
+774 
-779 INPLGFVKDYNW
+779 
-791 EMPFGF
+791 
-797 NLVGGYEFGQGKRT
+797 
-811 MTPYADSFEGN
+811 
-822 YTALRGGVQLWAR
+822 
-835 LANGLRFTLEPMVSS
+835 
-850 VKLKGVNGYNYNE
+850 
-863 YALKAGVA
+863 
-871 VLFKR
+871 
-876 QAERNYPD
+876 
-884 VPSDEVR
+884 
-891 NIPKKGYFLG
+891 
-901 VGMGWSNTIWDWR
+901 
-914 FSGYQH
+914 
-920 GVLKNA
+920 
-926 TIFGGYHFNELHG
+926 
-939 IRLQSEWMREKIAF
+939 
-953 PNYASQ
+953 
-959 VKLKPNNYLLS
+959 
-970 LDYQFNLYNYMAG
+970 
-983 YDPSCRWN
+983 
-991 VYLYGGPTLAVGDGG
+991 
-1006 TKLAANVGGMVTYNL
+1006 
-1021 TPDVSLFYSH
+1021 
-1031 TIYRFN
+1031 
-1037 KHYYPTS
+1037 
-1044 LVYTRDGTYTNNLN
+1044 TNNLN

-1437 MYSFDAFSN
+1437 MYSFDAFRN

-1468 PTFMGKTPLK
+1468 PTFMSKTPLK

-1512 EKGSFM
+1512 DKGSFM

-1563 HAKKTS
+1563 YAKKTS

-1605 SAIKLSAP
+1605 SAIKLSAS

>member
-25 VSTKMLTADVHPL
+25 VSTKMLSVGVHPL
-38 TVQDPDTVARDL
+38 IVQDPDTIARDL
-50 SDLED
+50 SELED

-95 RYVHGD
+95 SYVRGD

-136 GKVISPMVSFR
+136 GKVVSPMVSFR

-177 FLYNFSNYLL
+177 FLYNFSNYFL

-282 QWNFAKQLSY
+282 QWNFVKQLSY

-464 EPTYMQTEHY
+464 EPTYMQIEHY

-579 GSGIEKYTYNNYLLS
+579 GSGIEKFTYNNYLLS

-616 YMYAGPTLLLG
+616 YVYAGPTLLLG

-666 HHMVYTRDGIFTN
+666 HHMVYSRDGIF
-679 NLNVGI
+679 
-685 MYNFDR
+685 
-691 DNNIFAAASQR
+691 
-702 RFFFEYGF
+702 
-710 GPAYTGRTPLR
+710 
-721 FRNTRGFDA
+721 
-730 NASIGWWFSSAFALR
+730 
-745 GGVHVTNADWQT
+745 
-757 TQYANE
+757 
-763 DTKLLV
+763 
-769 GTRGI
+769 
-774 AADLL
+774 
-779 INPLGFVKDYNW
+779 
-791 EMPFGF
+791 
-797 NLVGGYEFGQGKRT
+797 
-811 MTPYADSFEGN
+811 
-822 YTALRGGVQLWAR
+822 
-835 LANGLRFTLEPMVSS
+835 
-850 VKLKGVNGYNYNE
+850 
-863 YALKAGVA
+863 
-871 VLFKR
+871 
-876 QAERNYPD
+876 
-884 VPSDEVR
+884 
-891 NIPKKGYFLG
+891 
-901 VGMGWSNTIWDWR
+901 
-914 FSGYQH
+914 
-920 GVLKNA
+920 
-926 TIFGGYHFNELHG
+926 
-939 IRLQSEWMREKIAF
+939 
-953 PNYASQ
+953 
-959 VKLKPNNYLLS
+959 
-970 LDYQFNLYNYMAG
+970 
-983 YDPSCRWN
+983 
-991 VYLYGGPTLAVGDGG
+991 
-1006 TKLAANVGGMVTYNL
+1006 
-1021 TPDVSLFYSH
+1021 
-1031 TIYRFN
+1031 
-1037 KHYYPTS
+1037 
-1044 LVYTRDGTYTNNLN
+1044 TNNLN

-1437 MYSFDAFSN
+1437 MYSFDAFRN

-1468 PTFMGKTPLK
+1468 PTFMSKTPLK

-1512 EKGSFM
+1512 DKGSFM

-1605 SAIKLSAP
+1605 SAIKLSAS

-1768 LNVGGQV
+1768 LNIGGQV

-1789 TVYRMPNGRYPH
+1789 TVYRMPDGRYPH

>member
-25 VSTKMLTADVHPL
+25 VSTKMLSADVHPL
-38 TVQDPDTVARDL
+38 IVQDPDTVARDL

-95 RYVHGD
+95 RYVRGD

-432 ASLLGSYEGNYTAF
+432 ASLFGSYEGNYTAF

-464 EPTYMQTEHY
+464 EPTYMQIEHY

-539 YQHDLLKNA
+539 YQHDLLKNV

-579 GSGIEKYTYNNYLLS
+579 GSGIEKFTYNNYLLS

-616 YMYAGPTLLLG
+616 YVYAGPTLLLG

-666 HHMVYTRDGIFTN
+666 HHMVYSRDGIF
-679 NLNVGI
+679 
-685 MYNFDR
+685 
-691 DNNIFAAASQR
+691 
-702 RFFFEYGF
+702 
-710 GPAYTGRTPLR
+710 
-721 FRNTRGFDA
+721 
-730 NASIGWWFSSAFALR
+730 
-745 GGVHVTNADWQT
+745 
-757 TQYANE
+757 
-763 DTKLLV
+763 
-769 GTRGI
+769 
-774 AADLL
+774 
-779 INPLGFVKDYNW
+779 
-791 EMPFGF
+791 
-797 NLVGGYEFGQGKRT
+797 
-811 MTPYADSFEGN
+811 
-822 YTALRGGVQLWAR
+822 
-835 LANGLRFTLEPMVSS
+835 
-850 VKLKGVNGYNYNE
+850 
-863 YALKAGVA
+863 
-871 VLFKR
+871 
-876 QAERNYPD
+876 
-884 VPSDEVR
+884 
-891 NIPKKGYFLG
+891 
-901 VGMGWSNTIWDWR
+901 
-914 FSGYQH
+914 
-920 GVLKNA
+920 
-926 TIFGGYHFNELHG
+926 
-939 IRLQSEWMREKIAF
+939 
-953 PNYASQ
+953 
-959 VKLKPNNYLLS
+959 
-970 LDYQFNLYNYMAG
+970 
-983 YDPSCRWN
+983 
-991 VYLYGGPTLAVGDGG
+991 
-1006 TKLAANVGGMVTYNL
+1006 
-1021 TPDVSLFYSH
+1021 
-1031 TIYRFN
+1031 
-1037 KHYYPTS
+1037 
-1044 LVYTRDGTYTNNLN
+1044 TNNLN

-1437 MYSFDAFSN
+1437 MYSFDAFRN

-1468 PTFMGKTPLK
+1468 PTFMSKTPLK

-1512 EKGSFM
+1512 DKGSFM

-1605 SAIKLSAP
+1605 SAIKLSAS

-1768 LNVGGQV
+1768 LNIGGQV

>member
-25 VSTKMLTADVHPL
+25 VSTKMLSAGVHPL

-95 RYVHGD
+95 RYVRGD

-375 KQGSIGNDDTKSLI
+375 KQGSIGNDDTKFLI

-579 GSGIEKYTYNNYLLS
+579 GSGIEKFTYNNYLLS

-651 FYSHTVYRMP
+651 FYSHTIYRMP

-959 VKLKPNNYLLS
+959 EKLKPNNYLLS

-1006 TKLAANVGGMVTYNL
+1006 TT
-1021 TPDVSLFYSH
+1021 
-1031 TIYRFN
+1031 
-1037 KHYYPTS
+1037 
-1044 LVYTRDGTYTNNLN
+1044 
-1058 VGIMYNFDR
+1058 
-1067 DNNIFAAASQRRFFF
+1067 
-1082 EYGFGPAYT
+1082 
-1091 GRTPLRFRNT
+1091 
-1101 RGFDANASI
+1101 
-1110 GWWFSSAFAL
+1110 
-1120 RGGVHV
+1120 
-1126 TNADW
+1126 
-1131 QTTQYANEDTKLLVG
+1131 
-1146 TRGIAAD
+1146 
-1153 LLINPLGFVKDYNWE
+1153 
-1168 MPFGFNLVGGYEFGQ
+1168 
-1183 GKRTM
+1183 
-1188 TPYADSF
+1188 
-1195 EGNYTALR
+1195 
-1203 GGVQLWARLANGLRF
+1203 
-1218 TLEPMV
+1218 
-1224 SSVKLKGVNGYNYNE
+1224 
-1239 YALKAGVAV
+1239 
-1248 LFKRQAER
+1248 
-1256 NYPDVPSDE
+1256 
-1265 VRNIP
+1265 
-1270 KKGYFL
+1270 
-1276 GVGMGWSNTI
+1276 
-1286 WDWRFSGYQH
+1286 
-1296 GVLKNATIF
+1296 
-1305 GGYHF
+1305 
-1310 NELHGIRLQS
+1310 
-1320 EWMREKIAF
+1320 
-1329 PNYASQV
+1329 
-1336 KLKPN
+1336 
-1341 NYLLS
+1341 
-1346 LDYQFNLYNYMAGYD
+1346 
-1361 PSCRWNVYLYGGPT
+1361 
-1375 LAVGDGGTKLAAN
+1375 LAAN

-1437 MYSFDAFSN
+1437 MYSFDAFRN
-1446 FLIRDDEGNPMRRPL
+1446 FLIRDDEGNLMRRPL

-1468 PTFMGKTPLK
+1468 PTFMSKTPLK

-1512 EKGSFM
+1512 DKGSFM

-1605 SAIKLSAP
+1605 SAIKLSAS

-1789 TVYRMPNGRYPH
+1789 TVYRMPDGRYPH

>member
-25 VSTKMLTADVHPL
+25 VSTKMLSVGVHPL
-38 TVQDPDTVARDL
+38 IVQDPDTIARDL
-50 SDLED
+50 SELED

-95 RYVHGD
+95 SYVRGD

-136 GKVISPMVSFR
+136 GKVVSPMVSFR

-177 FLYNFSNYLL
+177 FLYNFSNYFL

-464 EPTYMQTEHY
+464 EPTYMQIEHY

-515 VQRGYFLGLGLGWN
+515 IQRGYFLGLGLGWN
-529 NTVWDWRFKG
+529 NTVWEWRFKG

-579 GSGIEKYTYNNYLLS
+579 GSGIEKFTYNNYLLS

-651 FYSHTVYRMP
+651 FYSHTIYRMP

-835 LANGLRFTLEPMVSS
+835 LANGLRFTLEPMISS

-953 PNYASQ
+953 PGNG
-959 VKLKPNNYLLS
+959 S
-970 LDYQFNLYNYMAG
+970 L
-983 YDPSCRWN
+983 
-991 VYLYGGPTLAVGDGG
+991 
-1006 TKLAANVGGMVTYNL
+1006 
-1021 TPDVSLFYSH
+1021 
-1031 TIYRFN
+1031 
-1037 KHYYPTS
+1037 
-1044 LVYTRDGTYTNNLN
+1044 
-1058 VGIMYNFDR
+1058 
-1067 DNNIFAAASQRRFFF
+1067 
-1082 EYGFGPAYT
+1082 
-1091 GRTPLRFRNT
+1091 
-1101 RGFDANASI
+1101 
-1110 GWWFSSAFAL
+1110 
-1120 RGGVHV
+1120 
-1126 TNADW
+1126 
-1131 QTTQYANEDTKLLVG
+1131 
-1146 TRGIAAD
+1146 
-1153 LLINPLGFVKDYNWE
+1153 
-1168 MPFGFNLVGGYEFGQ
+1168 
-1183 GKRTM
+1183 
-1188 TPYADSF
+1188 
-1195 EGNYTALR
+1195 TA
-1203 GGVQLWARLANGLRF
+1203 
-1218 TLEPMV
+1218 
-1224 SSVKLKGVNGYNYNE
+1224 
-1239 YALKAGVAV
+1239 
-1248 LFKRQAER
+1248 
-1256 NYPDVPSDE
+1256 
-1265 VRNIP
+1265 I
-1270 KKGYFL
+1270 
-1276 GVGMGWSNTI
+1276 
-1286 WDWRFSGYQH
+1286 
-1296 GVLKNATIF
+1296 
-1305 GGYHF
+1305 
-1310 NELHGIRLQS
+1310 
-1320 EWMREKIAF
+1320 
-1329 PNYASQV
+1329 
-1336 KLKPN
+1336 KPN

-1437 MYSFDAFSN
+1437 MYSFDAFRN

-1468 PTFMGKTPLK
+1468 PTFMSKTPLK

-1495 NSAVGVRGGAHV
+1495 NSAIGVRGGAHV

-1512 EKGSFM
+1512 DKGSFM
-1518 GDDVTLLFGTRGALF
+1518 GDDVTLLIGTRGALF

-1605 SAIKLSAP
+1605 SAIKLSAS

-1644 EEKRYNL
+1644 EEMRYNL

>member
-25 VSTKMLTADVHPL
+25 VSTKMLSAGVHPL
-38 TVQDPDTVARDL
+38 TVQDPDTIARDL
-50 SDLED
+50 SELED

-95 RYVHGD
+95 RYVRGD

-136 GKVISPMVSFR
+136 GKVVSPMVSFR

-232 HVGVQFKFFASPYAS
+232 HVGVQFKFFASPYTS

-432 ASLLGSYEGNYTAF
+432 ASLFGSYEGNYTAF

-579 GSGIEKYTYNNYLLS
+579 GSGIEKFTYNNYLLS

-1058 VGIMYNFDR
+1058 
-1067 DNNIFAAASQRRFFF
+1067 
-1082 EYGFGPAYT
+1082 
-1091 GRTPLRFRNT
+1091 
-1101 RGFDANASI
+1101 
-1110 GWWFSSAFAL
+1110 
-1120 RGGVHV
+1120 
-1126 TNADW
+1126 
-1131 QTTQYANEDTKLLVG
+1131 
-1146 TRGIAAD
+1146 
-1153 LLINPLGFVKDYNWE
+1153 
-1168 MPFGFNLVGGYEFGQ
+1168 
-1183 GKRTM
+1183 
-1188 TPYADSF
+1188 
-1195 EGNYTALR
+1195 
-1203 GGVQLWARLANGLRF
+1203 
-1218 TLEPMV
+1218 
-1224 SSVKLKGVNGYNYNE
+1224 
-1239 YALKAGVAV
+1239 
-1248 LFKRQAER
+1248 
-1256 NYPDVPSDE
+1256 
-1265 VRNIP
+1265 
-1270 KKGYFL
+1270 
-1276 GVGMGWSNTI
+1276 
-1286 WDWRFSGYQH
+1286 
-1296 GVLKNATIF
+1296 
-1305 GGYHF
+1305 
-1310 NELHGIRLQS
+1310 
-1320 EWMREKIAF
+1320 
-1329 PNYASQV
+1329 
-1336 KLKPN
+1336 
-1341 NYLLS
+1341 
-1346 LDYQFNLYNYMAGYD
+1346 
-1361 PSCRWNVYLYGGPT
+1361 
-1375 LAVGDGGTKLAAN
+1375 
-1388 VGGMVTYN
+1388 
-1396 LTPDVSLFYS
+1396 
-1406 HTIYRFNKHYYPT
+1406 
-1419 SLVYTRDGTYTN
+1419 
-1431 NLNIGV
+1431 IGV
-1437 MYSFDAFSN
+1437 MYSFDAFRN

-1468 PTFMGKTPLK
+1468 PTFMSKTPLK

-1495 NSAVGVRGGAHV
+1495 NSAVGIRGGAHV

-1512 EKGSFM
+1512 DKGSFM
-1518 GDDVTLLFGTRGALF
+1518 GDDVTLLIGTRGALF

-1569 AGFVNTFEGNYHTFR
+1569 AGFVSTFEGNYHTFR

-1605 SAIKLSAP
+1605 SAIKLSAS

-1633 KKFRDYDETLP
+1633 KKFRDYDESLP

-1768 LNVGGQV
+1768 LNIGGQV

-1789 TVYRMPNGRYPH
+1789 TVYRMPDGRYPH

>member
-25 VSTKMLTADVHPL
+25 VSTKMLSADVHPL
-38 TVQDPDTVARDL
+38 IVQDPDTIARDL

-136 GKVISPMVSFR
+136 GKVVSPMVSFR

-225 SGAALDG
+225 SGVALDG

-432 ASLLGSYEGNYTAF
+432 ASLFGSYEGNYTAF

-464 EPTYMQTEHY
+464 EPTYMQIEHY

-515 VQRGYFLGLGLGWN
+515 VERGYFLGLGLGWN

-579 GSGIEKYTYNNYLLS
+579 GSGIEKFTYNNYLLS
-594 TDYQINLFNAMAG
+594 TDYQINLFNVMAG

-666 HHMVYTRDGIFTN
+666 HHMVYSRDGIF
-679 NLNVGI
+679 
-685 MYNFDR
+685 
-691 DNNIFAAASQR
+691 
-702 RFFFEYGF
+702 
-710 GPAYTGRTPLR
+710 
-721 FRNTRGFDA
+721 
-730 NASIGWWFSSAFALR
+730 
-745 GGVHVTNADWQT
+745 
-757 TQYANE
+757 
-763 DTKLLV
+763 
-769 GTRGI
+769 
-774 AADLL
+774 
-779 INPLGFVKDYNW
+779 
-791 EMPFGF
+791 
-797 NLVGGYEFGQGKRT
+797 
-811 MTPYADSFEGN
+811 
-822 YTALRGGVQLWAR
+822 
-835 LANGLRFTLEPMVSS
+835 
-850 VKLKGVNGYNYNE
+850 
-863 YALKAGVA
+863 
-871 VLFKR
+871 
-876 QAERNYPD
+876 
-884 VPSDEVR
+884 
-891 NIPKKGYFLG
+891 
-901 VGMGWSNTIWDWR
+901 
-914 FSGYQH
+914 
-920 GVLKNA
+920 
-926 TIFGGYHFNELHG
+926 
-939 IRLQSEWMREKIAF
+939 
-953 PNYASQ
+953 
-959 VKLKPNNYLLS
+959 
-970 LDYQFNLYNYMAG
+970 
-983 YDPSCRWN
+983 
-991 VYLYGGPTLAVGDGG
+991 
-1006 TKLAANVGGMVTYNL
+1006 
-1021 TPDVSLFYSH
+1021 
-1031 TIYRFN
+1031 
-1037 KHYYPTS
+1037 
-1044 LVYTRDGTYTNNLN
+1044 TNNLN

-1437 MYSFDAFSN
+1437 MYSFDAFRN

-1468 PTFMGKTPLK
+1468 PTFMSKTPLK

-1495 NSAVGVRGGAHV
+1495 NSAVGIRGGAHV

-1512 EKGSFM
+1512 DKGSFM
-1518 GDDVTLLFGTRGALF
+1518 GDDVTLLIGTRGALF

-1605 SAIKLSAP
+1605 SAIKLSAS

-1789 TVYRMPNGRYPH
+1789 TVYRMPDGRYPH

>member
-25 VSTKMLTADVHPL
+25 VSTKMLSADVHPL
-38 TVQDPDTVARDL
+38 TMQDPDTVARDL

-136 GKVISPMVSFR
+136 GKVVSPMVSFR

-432 ASLLGSYEGNYTAF
+432 ASLFGSYEGNYTAF

-464 EPTYMQTEHY
+464 EPTYMQIEHY

-515 VQRGYFLGLGLGWN
+515 IQRGYFLGLGLGWN
-529 NTVWDWRFKG
+529 NTVWEWRFKG

-579 GSGIEKYTYNNYLLS
+579 GSGIEKFTYNNYLLS

-1058 VGIMYNFDR
+1058 
-1067 DNNIFAAASQRRFFF
+1067 
-1082 EYGFGPAYT
+1082 
-1091 GRTPLRFRNT
+1091 
-1101 RGFDANASI
+1101 
-1110 GWWFSSAFAL
+1110 
-1120 RGGVHV
+1120 
-1126 TNADW
+1126 
-1131 QTTQYANEDTKLLVG
+1131 
-1146 TRGIAAD
+1146 
-1153 LLINPLGFVKDYNWE
+1153 
-1168 MPFGFNLVGGYEFGQ
+1168 
-1183 GKRTM
+1183 
-1188 TPYADSF
+1188 
-1195 EGNYTALR
+1195 
-1203 GGVQLWARLANGLRF
+1203 
-1218 TLEPMV
+1218 
-1224 SSVKLKGVNGYNYNE
+1224 
-1239 YALKAGVAV
+1239 
-1248 LFKRQAER
+1248 
-1256 NYPDVPSDE
+1256 
-1265 VRNIP
+1265 
-1270 KKGYFL
+1270 
-1276 GVGMGWSNTI
+1276 
-1286 WDWRFSGYQH
+1286 
-1296 GVLKNATIF
+1296 
-1305 GGYHF
+1305 
-1310 NELHGIRLQS
+1310 
-1320 EWMREKIAF
+1320 
-1329 PNYASQV
+1329 
-1336 KLKPN
+1336 
-1341 NYLLS
+1341 
-1346 LDYQFNLYNYMAGYD
+1346 
-1361 PSCRWNVYLYGGPT
+1361 
-1375 LAVGDGGTKLAAN
+1375 
-1388 VGGMVTYN
+1388 
-1396 LTPDVSLFYS
+1396 
-1406 HTIYRFNKHYYPT
+1406 
-1419 SLVYTRDGTYTN
+1419 
-1431 NLNIGV
+1431 IGV
-1437 MYSFDAFSN
+1437 MYSFDAFRN

-1468 PTFMGKTPLK
+1468 PTFMSKTPLK

-1512 EKGSFM
+1512 DKGSFM
-1518 GDDVTLLFGTRGALF
+1518 GDDVTLLIGTRGALF

-1569 AGFVNTFEGNYHTFR
+1569 AGFVNTFEGDYHTFR

-1605 SAIKLSAP
+1605 SAIKLSAS

-1789 TVYRMPNGRYPH
+1789 TVYRMPAGRYPH

>member
-25 VSTKMLTADVHPL
+25 VSTKMLSADVHPL
-38 TVQDPDTVARDL
+38 TMQDPDTVARDL

-55 VIPASATTQAQDTAY
+55 VIPTSATTQAQDTAY

-95 RYVHGD
+95 RYVRGD

-225 SGAALDG
+225 SGVALDG

-464 EPTYMQTEHY
+464 EPTYMQIEHY

-529 NTVWDWRFKG
+529 NTVWEWRFKG

-579 GSGIEKYTYNNYLLS
+579 GSGIEKFTYNNYLLS

-651 FYSHTVYRMP
+651 FYSHTIYRMP

-970 LDYQFNLYNYMAG
+970 F
-983 YDPSCRWN
+983 
-991 VYLYGGPTLAVGDGG
+991 
-1006 TKLAANVGGMVTYNL
+1006 
-1021 TPDVSLFYSH
+1021 
-1031 TIYRFN
+1031 
-1037 KHYYPTS
+1037 
-1044 LVYTRDGTYTNNLN
+1044 
-1058 VGIMYNFDR
+1058 
-1067 DNNIFAAASQRRFFF
+1067 
-1082 EYGFGPAYT
+1082 
-1091 GRTPLRFRNT
+1091 
-1101 RGFDANASI
+1101 
-1110 GWWFSSAFAL
+1110 
-1120 RGGVHV
+1120 
-1126 TNADW
+1126 
-1131 QTTQYANEDTKLLVG
+1131 
-1146 TRGIAAD
+1146 
-1153 LLINPLGFVKDYNWE
+1153 
-1168 MPFGFNLVGGYEFGQ
+1168 
-1183 GKRTM
+1183 
-1188 TPYADSF
+1188 
-1195 EGNYTALR
+1195 
-1203 GGVQLWARLANGLRF
+1203 
-1218 TLEPMV
+1218 
-1224 SSVKLKGVNGYNYNE
+1224 
-1239 YALKAGVAV
+1239 
-1248 LFKRQAER
+1248 
-1256 NYPDVPSDE
+1256 
-1265 VRNIP
+1265 
-1270 KKGYFL
+1270 
-1276 GVGMGWSNTI
+1276 
-1286 WDWRFSGYQH
+1286 
-1296 GVLKNATIF
+1296 
-1305 GGYHF
+1305 
-1310 NELHGIRLQS
+1310 
-1320 EWMREKIAF
+1320 
-1329 PNYASQV
+1329 
-1336 KLKPN
+1336 
-1341 NYLLS
+1341 
-1346 LDYQFNLYNYMAGYD
+1346 DYQFNLYNYMAGYD

-1437 MYSFDAFSN
+1437 MYSFDAFRN

-1468 PTFMGKTPLK
+1468 PTFMSKTPLK

-1512 EKGSFM
+1512 DKGSFM

-1605 SAIKLSAP
+1605 SAIKLSAS

-1728 FDYQLNALN
+1728 FDYQINALN

-1768 LNVGGQV
+1768 LNIGGQV